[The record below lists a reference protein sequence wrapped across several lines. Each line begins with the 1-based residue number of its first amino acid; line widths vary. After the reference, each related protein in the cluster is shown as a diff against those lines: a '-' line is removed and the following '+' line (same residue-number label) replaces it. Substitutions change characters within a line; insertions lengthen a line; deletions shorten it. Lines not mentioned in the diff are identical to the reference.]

1 MIGYLYGH
9 KKYIQITSY
18 QILSR
23 YTETSTDGIWQR
35 KEKLGEKYEENIIFA
50 LFSAFMVIAI
60 AVGFYMHWNLT
71 AIAILL
77 GILFVGTICYLIGI
91 CQHLIMSIVV
101 SCKEKIH
108 KAYRKY
114 IRRIAVNC
122 GRKVNRWKLE
132 DTGENHISL
141 LSPID
146 DFKRHKEYIIRL
158 KNAIDQPNV
167 FNIALTGSYGAGKSS
182 ILKTFKAYYPEY
194 HYVNVSLASFVEV
207 NMSESDSTPKSNEDS
222 FEEQLEYSILQ
233 QLFYHVKATNIPESR
248 FGRIERTSRK
258 KRIFVVVCILLFVV
272 ANLCL
277 FCQEQVTKYFLI
289 PTEVLKSSF
298 LFGLSICV
306 FILGICVILFQ
317 LILFIKKISIKNL
330 TLDKATLEFE
340 EKKNV
345 SIMNRYLDE
354 ILYLFQEKKYNIVI
368 FEDIDRFENTHIFTK
383 LRELNLILNQ
393 SEEIGRRIIFL
404 YALKDDIFA
413 NAEERTKFFDYIVPV
428 IPFVNVSN
436 SGDLFRRKIANLHI
450 PEAEVRSSFITDISV
465 FVNDMRVLTNV
476 VNEFDLYRNLLDKKL
491 NKEKLLA
498 MILYKNLFPTDFSLL
513 HQNKGVVYQTFFSA
527 PKIRNE
533 IREDDSD
540 RLKEIDSEIQAISE
554 ETLRSIEEL
563 RAVIVG
569 KLLKLWPGDDWEIY
583 CDGGKKQISSLFSE
597 ENILHILDGNI
608 YFENKYYRYQTRHLN
623 ADEIKSSL
631 GESYKYRIRK
641 KIIQSVADDKIK
653 TLRDKRKVLM
663 DDIAAIDKYTLSVI
677 AKTERDIFEHVEIPK
692 GEEEKYKVLKYFLE
706 KGYIDEEYFFYIS
719 IFQEG
724 RLTPSDQEFLLSI
737 KFNTPKEFDYK
748 LQEIPSLIQNL
759 SAVDYDHKGILN
771 KDLLE
776 YCLLHEDEYEEECD
790 AILKQMIVHEQ
801 YIDLLYQFMQEGNCV
816 PTFIKRLAHIDKN
829 VWKSL
834 DMDKK
839 HTNKDKDRVIS
850 TLFKYADINDIR
862 AINTSYP
869 FNTYINDNNNYS
881 DLFEDIDQVRAR
893 ELLDLLNLNVQ
904 SLIDDSNAA
913 DTYSYIYENNM
924 YALTLDNIKV
934 IFKHNDLPVV
944 DLDSAIYTSI
954 EETELNELQDYV
966 LLELP
971 AFVENLMLASSN
983 IHESSDTIVSLMDE
997 DIQTSDIIKL
1007 IKHNDTLWD
1016 DCKGISDENI
1026 VRNLFWKNK
1035 IKMTIKNVKHYCS
1048 CIGTWK
1054 IDSSLVVF
1062 MNLNE
1067 EKTMEEFTKLVQS
1080 NDEHET
1086 ELLASVVKSDNIN
1099 DNIAFSIFNNHWLI
1113 DAWSKELSQLNETRV
1128 RYVVDEG
1135 IITVSPSIYQDI
1147 IKGNPKLSKYL
1158 LCKDPDK
1165 IISEW
1170 DEFAFS
1176 ITTVVEILSWVE
1188 YKKYHSFILDKIETE
1203 SVTPIIANALLAY
1216 FSKSDSEFN
1225 LSLYKEAMEKSDNP
1239 ALKILASTCCIAKR
1253 LIAMNELAGIFAK
1266 TKGIFEGLEKQGEV
1280 YSISKQVE
1288 GAQDFMEAL
1297 HQSKYIGQVK
1307 EKGDY
1312 LTGKVLKRKP
1322 K

>member
-1 MIGYLYGH
+1 M
-9 KKYIQITSY
+9 KK
-18 QILSR
+18 
-23 YTETSTDGIWQR
+23 
-35 KEKLGEKYEENIIFA
+35 NIIFA

-60 AVGFYMHWNLT
+60 AVGFYMQWNPT
-71 AIAILL
+71 VIVILL
-77 GILFVGTICYLIGI
+77 GMSFMGTICYLIGI
-91 CQHLIMSIVV
+91 CRHLIMSRVIF
-101 SCKEKIH
+101 CKEKID

-114 IRRIAVNC
+114 IRKIAVNC
-122 GRKVNRWKLE
+122 SRKVNRWKLE
-132 DTGENHISL
+132 DTAENHISL

-207 NMSESDSTPKSNEDS
+207 NMSESDSTPKSKEDS

-354 ILYLFQEKKYNIVI
+354 ILYLFQEKKYNVVI

-393 SEEIGRRIIFL
+393 SEEIGRRIVFL

-428 IPFVNVSN
+428 IPFVNASN
-436 SGDLFRRKIANLHI
+436 SGDLFRRKISDLHI
-450 PEAEVRSSFITDISV
+450 PEAEVSSSFITDISA

-491 NKEKLLA
+491 KKEKLLA
-498 MILYKNLFPTDFSLL
+498 MILYKNLYPTDFSLL

-677 AKTERDIFEHVEIPK
+677 AKTDRDIFEHVDIPK

-759 SAVDYDHKGILN
+759 SIVDYDHKGILN

-776 YCLLHEDEYEEECD
+776 YCLLHEDGYEDKCD
-790 AILKQMIVHEQ
+790 VILKQLVVHEQ

-816 PTFIKRLAHIDKN
+816 PTFIKRLVHIDN

-834 DMDKK
+834 DKDIN
-839 HTNKDKDRVIS
+839 HITKDKDKVIS
-850 TLFKYADINDIR
+850 AMFKYADINDIR
-862 AINTSYP
+862 TVNTSYP

-881 DLFEDIDQVRAR
+881 ELFENIDQARVRK
-893 ELLDLLNLNVQ
+893 LLDLLDLNVQ
-904 SLIDDSNAA
+904 LLKDDSNGT
-913 DTYSYIYENNM
+913 DTYSYLYENNM
-924 YALTLDNIKV
+924 YALTLDNVKV
-934 IFKHNDLPVV
+934 IFKHNELPV
-944 DLDSAIYTSI
+944 DNLDSAIYTSI
-954 EETELNELQDYV
+954 EAAELNELQGYV
-966 LLELP
+966 HQELP
-971 AFVENLMLASSN
+971 AFVDNLMLTSSN
-983 IHESSDTIVSLMDE
+983 THESSDTIVSLMDE
-997 DIQTSDIIKL
+997 DIKLDDIIKL

-1016 DCKGISDENI
+1016 DCKDITDKDVVST
-1026 VRNLFWKNK
+1026 LFVENK
-1035 IKMTIKNVKHYCS
+1035 IKMTFENVKHYCS
-1048 CIGTWK
+1048 CIGSWN
-1054 IDSSLVVF
+1054 IDGTLVAF
-1062 MNLNE
+1062 MNCNE
-1067 EKTMEEFTKLVQS
+1067 EKSMEEFSKLVES
-1080 NDEHET
+1080 NDEHEK
-1086 ELLASVVKSDNIN
+1086 ELLSSVVESDGIN
-1099 DNIAFSIFNNHWLI
+1099 DKIAFSIFNNRILI
-1113 DAWSKELSQLNETRV
+1113 DIWCKDLSQLNETRV
-1128 RYVVDEG
+1128 RYVVDKG
-1135 IITVSPSIYQDI
+1135 IISISPSSYQDI
-1147 IKGNPKLSKYL
+1147 ITEHPQMSKYL
-1158 LCKDPDK
+1158 LCKNPDN

-1176 ITTVVEILSWVE
+1176 ITTVVEMLSWIE
-1188 YKKYHSFILDKIETE
+1188 YKKYHNFILNKIEME
-1203 SVTPIIANALLAY
+1203 SITPAIANALLSY
-1216 FSKSDSEFN
+1216 FSKPDSEFN
-1225 LSLYKEAMEKSDNP
+1225 LSLYTEAMEKSSNP
-1239 ALKILASTCCIAKR
+1239 ALNVLASTCCIAKR
-1253 LIAMNELAGIFAK
+1253 IIAINELPNIFAK

-1288 GAQDFMEAL
+1288 GAQHFMDAL
-1297 HQSKYIGQVK
+1297 HQFKYIGQVK

>member
-1 MIGYLYGH
+1 M
-9 KKYIQITSY
+9 KA
-18 QILSR
+18 
-23 YTETSTDGIWQR
+23 
-35 KEKLGEKYEENIIFA
+35 NIIFT
-50 LFSAFMVIAI
+50 LLTAFMLIAI
-60 AVGFYMHWNLT
+60 AVGFYIKWDST
-71 AIAILL
+71 AIAILFGL
-77 GILFVGTICYLIGI
+77 SFVGIICNLISY
-91 CQHLIMSIVV
+91 CKKLILPFVRY
-101 SCKEKIH
+101 CKAKIN
-108 KAYRKY
+108 KSYRII
-114 IRRIAVNC
+114 IRRLAVNC
-122 GRKVNRWKLE
+122 SRKINRLKLE
-132 DTGENHISL
+132 ETDERQISL

-146 DFKRHKEYIIRL
+146 DFNRHKEYIIRL

-330 TLDKATLEFE
+330 TVDKATLEFE

-354 ILYLFQEKKYNIVI
+354 ILYLFQEKKYNVVI

-428 IPFVNVSN
+428 IPFVNASN

-450 PEAEVRSSFITDISV
+450 PEAEVRSSFITDISA

-498 MILYKNLFPTDFSLL
+498 MILYKNLYPTDFSLL
-513 HQNKGVVYQTFFSA
+513 HQNKGVVYETFMSV
-527 PKIRNE
+527 
-533 IREDDSD
+533 
-540 RLKEIDSEIQAISE
+540 
-554 ETLRSIEEL
+554 ETLRDEILEDDRTRINKFNSDIQNINEECL
-563 RAVIVG
+563 RNLNELYAVIIG
-569 KLLKLWPGDDWEIY
+569 KFITLYPDGGWYLY
-583 CDGGKKQISSLFSE
+583 CDNKRRGISEFYSD
-597 ENILHILDGNI
+597 ENILKILNGQVGFSENYYGPRFFSKEDIKKALGN
-608 YFENKYYRYQTRHLN
+608 
-623 ADEIKSSL
+623 
-631 GESYKYRIRK
+631 SYDYVKRK
-641 KIIQSVADDKIK
+641 ELIQSIADDKIK

-663 DDIAAIDKYTLSVI
+663 DDIAAIDKYTLSDI
-677 AKTERDIFEHVEIPK
+677 AKADRDIFEYVEIPK

-737 KFNTPKEFDYK
+737 KFNAPKEFDYK

-790 AILKQMIVHEQ
+790 AILKQMVVHEQ

-816 PTFIKRLAHIDKN
+816 PTFIKRLVHIDN

-834 DMDKK
+834 DKDIN
-839 HTNKDKDRVIS
+839 HITKDKDKVIS
-850 TLFKYADINDIR
+850 AMFKYADINDIR
-862 AINTSYP
+862 TVNTSYP

-913 DTYSYIYENNM
+913 NTYSYIYENNM
-924 YALTLDNIKV
+924 YALTLDNVKV
-934 IFKHNDLPVV
+934 IFKHNELPV
-944 DLDSAIYTSI
+944 DNLDSAIYTSI
-954 EETELNELQDYV
+954 EETELNELQGYV
-966 LLELP
+966 HQELP
-971 AFVENLMLASSN
+971 AFVDNLMLTSSN
-983 IHESSDTIVSLMDE
+983 THESSDTIVSLMDE
-997 DIQTSDIIKL
+997 DIKLDDIIKL

-1016 DCKGISDENI
+1016 DCKDITDKDVVST
-1026 VRNLFWKNK
+1026 LFAENK
-1035 IKMTIKNVKHYCS
+1035 IKMTFENVKHYCS
-1048 CIGTWK
+1048 CIGSWN
-1054 IDSSLVVF
+1054 IDETLVAF
-1062 MNLNE
+1062 MNCNE
-1067 EKTMEEFTKLVQS
+1067 EKSMEEFSKLVES
-1080 NDEHET
+1080 NDEHEK
-1086 ELLASVVKSDNIN
+1086 ELLSSVVESDGIN
-1099 DNIAFSIFNNHWLI
+1099 DKIAFSIFNNRILI
-1113 DAWSKELSQLNETRV
+1113 DIWCKDLSQLNVKRI

-1135 IITVSPSIYQDI
+1135 IISISPSNYQDI
-1147 IKGNPKLSKYL
+1147 ITEHPLLSKYL
-1158 LCKDPDK
+1158 LCKNPDN

-1176 ITTVVEILSWVE
+1176 ITDVVEMLSWIE
-1188 YKKYHSFILDKIETE
+1188 YKKYHNFILNKIELE
-1203 SVTPIIANALLAY
+1203 SITPTIANALLSY
-1216 FSKSDSEFN
+1216 FCKSYSEFN
-1225 LSLYKEAMEKSDNP
+1225 LSLYTEAMEKSSNP
-1239 ALKILASTCCIAKR
+1239 ALKVLASTCCIAKR
-1253 LIAMNELAGIFAK
+1253 IIAVNELPNIFAK

-1280 YSISKQVE
+1280 YSISKQVK
-1288 GAQDFMEAL
+1288 GAQNFMNVL
-1297 HQSKYIGQVK
+1297 HQFRYIGQVK

-1312 LTGKVLKRKP
+1312 LTGKVLKRKQ

>member
-1 MIGYLYGH
+1 M
-9 KKYIQITSY
+9 KS
-18 QILSR
+18 
-23 YTETSTDGIWQR
+23 
-35 KEKLGEKYEENIIFA
+35 NIIFA
-50 LFSAFMVIAI
+50 LFTAFVVIAI
-60 AVGFYMHWNLT
+60 AIGFYMQWNPT
-71 AIAILL
+71 VIVILL
-77 GILFVGTICYLIGI
+77 GMSFMGTICYLIGI
-91 CQHLIMSIVV
+91 CRHLIMLRVIF
-101 SCKEKIH
+101 CKEKID

-114 IRRIAVNC
+114 IRKIAVNC
-122 GRKVNRWKLE
+122 SRKVNRWKLE

-298 LFGLSICV
+298 LFGSSICI

-354 ILYLFQEKKYNIVI
+354 ILYLFQEKKYNVVI

-393 SEEIGRRIIFL
+393 SEEIGRRIVFL

-428 IPFVNVSN
+428 IPFVNASN
-436 SGDLFRRKIANLHI
+436 SGDLFRRKITDLHI
-450 PEAEVRSSFITDISV
+450 PEAEVSSSFITDISV

-491 NKEKLLA
+491 KNGKLLA
-498 MILYKNLFPTDFSLL
+498 MILYKNLYPTDFSWL
-513 HQNKGVVYQTFFSA
+513 HQNKGVVYETFMSS
-527 PKIRNE
+527 PKIRSE

-540 RLKEIDSEIQAISE
+540 RLKEIDSEIQGISE

-569 KLLKLWPGDDWEIY
+569 KLLKLWPGPGWDIY
-583 CDGGKKQISSLFSE
+583 CDGRNIDINSLYSE
-597 ENILHILDGNI
+597 DNIQHILKGNI
-608 YFENKYYRYQTRHLN
+608 FFRNSIYSNSVKHLN
-623 ADEIKSSL
+623 TDEIKSTL
-631 GESYKYRIRK
+631 GESYKYSVRK
-641 KIIQSVADDKIK
+641 KNIQSVANNKIEY
-653 TLRDKRKVLM
+653 LRDERRAFM
-663 DDIAAIDKYTLSVI
+663 DEIAAIDKYTLTDI
-677 AKTERDIFEHVEIPK
+677 AKSDRDIFEHVDIPK
-692 GEEEKYKVLKYFLE
+692 GEEEKYKVLKYLLE

-759 SAVDYDHKGILN
+759 SVVDYDHKGILN
-771 KDLLE
+771 KDLLKF
-776 YCLLHEDEYEEECD
+776 CLLHEDEYEDECD
-790 AILKQMIVHEQ
+790 AILKQMVVHEQ
-801 YIDLLYQFMQEGNCV
+801 YIDLLYQFMQEGDCV
-816 PTFIKRLAHIDKN
+816 PTFIKRLVHIDKN

-881 DLFEDIDQVRAR
+881 DLFEDIAQVRAR

-944 DLDSAIYTSI
+944 NLDSAIYTSI
-954 EETELNELQDYV
+954 EETELNELQGYV
-966 LLELP
+966 HQELP
-971 AFVENLMLASSN
+971 AFVDNLMLTSSN
-983 IHESSDTIVSLMDE
+983 THESSDTIVSLMDE
-997 DIQTSDIIKL
+997 DIKVDDIIKL
-1007 IKHNDTLWD
+1007 IKHNNTLWD
-1016 DCKGISDENI
+1016 DCKDITDKDVVST
-1026 VRNLFWKNK
+1026 LFAENK
-1035 IKMTIKNVKHYCS
+1035 IKMTFENVKHYCS
-1048 CIGTWK
+1048 CIGSWN
-1054 IDSSLVVF
+1054 IDGTLVAF
-1062 MNLNE
+1062 MNCNE
-1067 EKTMEEFTKLVQS
+1067 EKSMEEFTKLVES
-1080 NDEHET
+1080 NDEHEK
-1086 ELLASVVKSDNIN
+1086 ELLSSVVESDGIN
-1099 DNIAFSIFNNHWLI
+1099 DKIAFSIFNNRILI
-1113 DAWSKELSQLNETRV
+1113 DIWCKDLSQLNVKRI

-1135 IITVSPSIYQDI
+1135 IISISPSTYQDI
-1147 IKGNPKLSKYL
+1147 IAEHPLLSKYL
-1158 LCKDPDK
+1158 LCKNPDS

-1176 ITTVVEILSWVE
+1176 ITDVVEMLSWIE
-1188 YKKYHSFILDKIETE
+1188 YKKYHNFILNKIELE
-1203 SVTPIIANALLAY
+1203 SITPTIANALLSY
-1216 FSKSDSEFN
+1216 FCKSYSEFN
-1225 LSLYKEAMEKSDNP
+1225 LSLYTEAMEKSSNP
-1239 ALKILASTCCIAKR
+1239 VLKVLASTCCIAKR

>member
-1 MIGYLYGH
+1 M
-9 KKYIQITSY
+9 KK
-18 QILSR
+18 
-23 YTETSTDGIWQR
+23 
-35 KEKLGEKYEENIIFA
+35 NIIFA

-60 AVGFYMHWNLT
+60 AVGFYMQWNPT
-71 AIAILL
+71 VIVILL
-77 GILFVGTICYLIGI
+77 GMLFVGTICYLIGI
-91 CQHLIMSIVV
+91 CRHLIMPSVN
-101 SCKEKIH
+101 SWKEKIH

-132 DTGENHISL
+132 DTGEKHISL

-207 NMSESDSTPKSNEDS
+207 NLSDSDTTVKSKQDS

-248 FGRIERTSRK
+248 FGRIERTSSR
-258 KRIFVVVCILLFVV
+258 KRILMTVSILVFVV
-272 ANLCL
+272 ANLFL
-277 FCQEQVTKYFLI
+277 FCQEQLAKFFLI

-354 ILYLFQEKKYNIVI
+354 ILYLFQEKKYNVVI

-450 PEAEVRSSFITDISV
+450 PEAEVRSSFITDISA

-498 MILYKNLFPTDFSLL
+498 MILYKNLYPTDFSLL
-513 HQNKGVVYQTFFSA
+513 HQNKGVVYETFMSA
-527 PKIRNE
+527 KTLRDE
-533 IREDDSD
+533 IQKDDWA
-540 RLKEIDSEIQAISE
+540 RLEEIDLEIQAINE
-554 ETLRSIEEL
+554 ECVKSIEEL
-563 RAVIVG
+563 RAVIIG
-569 KLLKLWPGDDWEIY
+569 KLMKLWPGEDWNIY
-583 CDGGKKQISSLFSE
+583 CNRSRKSITDLYSE
-597 ENILHILDGNI
+597 ENIQLILKGNVS
-608 YFENKYYRYQTRHLN
+608 FESRHNYRPRNLTL
-623 ADEIKSSL
+623 DEIKTTL
-631 GESYKYRIRK
+631 GESYYYTKRK
-641 KIIQSVADDKIK
+641 EQIQSAANNKIEY
-653 TLRDKRKVLM
+653 LRDERRAFM
-663 DDIAAIDKYTLSVI
+663 DEIAVTNKYTLLDI
-677 AKTERDIFEHVEIPK
+677 AKSDRNIFEYVGTIK
-692 GEEEKYKVLKYFLE
+692 GHEEKYKVLKYLLE

-737 KFNTPKEFDYK
+737 KFNAPKEFDYK

-790 AILKQMIVHEQ
+790 AILKQMVVHEQ

-816 PTFIKRLAHIDKN
+816 PTFIKRLVHIDN

-834 DMDKK
+834 DKDIN
-839 HTNKDKDRVIS
+839 HIAKDKNKVIS
-850 TLFKYADINDIR
+850 MMFKYADINDIR
-862 AINTSYP
+862 TVNTSYP

-881 DLFEDIDQVRAR
+881 ELFENIDQTRVRK
-893 ELLDLLNLNVQ
+893 LLDLLDLNVQ
-904 SLIDDSNAA
+904 LLKDDSKGT

-924 YALTLDNIKV
+924 YALTLDNVKV
-934 IFKHNDLPVV
+934 IFKHNELPV
-944 DLDSAIYTSI
+944 DNLDSAIYTSI

-966 LLELP
+966 HQELP
-971 AFVENLMLASSN
+971 AIVENLMLASSN
-983 IHESSDTIVSLMDE
+983 THESSDTIVSLMEE

-1016 DCKGISDENI
+1016 DCKNI
-1026 VRNLFWKNK
+1026 TDQNVVSTLFVENK
-1035 IKMTIKNVKHYCS
+1035 IKMTFENVKYYCS
-1048 CIGTWK
+1048 CIGSWN
-1054 IDSSLVVF
+1054 IDNILTAF
-1062 MNLNE
+1062 MNRNE
-1067 EKTMEEFTKLVQS
+1067 EKSMEEFTKLVES
-1080 NDEHET
+1080 NDAHEI
-1086 ELLASVVKSDNIN
+1086 ELLLSVVQADDIK
-1099 DNIAFSIFNNHWLI
+1099 DNIAYSVFNNHCLI
-1113 DAWSKELSQLNETRV
+1113 DVWSKNLSQLNEKRV
-1128 RYVVDEG
+1128 RYVADEG
-1135 IITVSPSIYQDI
+1135 IISISPSNYQDI
-1147 IKGNPKLSKYL
+1147 ITEHPLLSKYL
-1158 LCKDPDK
+1158 LCKNPDN

-1176 ITTVVEILSWVE
+1176 ITDVVEMLSWIE
-1188 YKKYHSFILDKIETE
+1188 YKKYHNFILNKIELE
-1203 SVTPIIANALLAY
+1203 SITPDIADALLSY
-1216 FSKSDSEFN
+1216 FVNSDSEFN
-1225 LSLYKEAMEKSDNP
+1225 LPLYAEAMEKSDNL
-1239 ALKILASTCCIAKR
+1239 ALKVFANTCCIEKR
-1253 LIAMNELAGIFAK
+1253 TIAMNELAGIFAK
-1266 TKGIFEGLEKQGEV
+1266 TKGIFEGLETQGEV

-1288 GAQDFMEAL
+1288 GAQDFMNAL
-1297 HQSKYIGQVK
+1297 HQFRYIGQVK

>member
-1 MIGYLYGH
+1 
-9 KKYIQITSY
+9 
-18 QILSR
+18 
-23 YTETSTDGIWQR
+23 
-35 KEKLGEKYEENIIFA
+35 
-50 LFSAFMVIAI
+50 MVIAI
-60 AVGFYMHWNLT
+60 AVGFYMQWNPT
-71 AIAILL
+71 VIVILL
-77 GILFVGTICYLIGI
+77 GMSFMGTICYLIGI
-91 CQHLIMSIVV
+91 CRHLIMLRVIF
-101 SCKEKIH
+101 CKEKID

-114 IRRIAVNC
+114 IRKIAVNC
-122 GRKVNRWKLE
+122 SRKVNRWKLE

-298 LFGLSICV
+298 LFGSSICI

-354 ILYLFQEKKYNIVI
+354 ILYLFQEKKYNVVI

-393 SEEIGRRIIFL
+393 SEEIGRRIVFL

-428 IPFVNVSN
+428 IPFVNASN
-436 SGDLFRRKIANLHI
+436 SGDLFRRKITDLHI
-450 PEAEVRSSFITDISV
+450 PEAEVSSSFITDISV

-491 NKEKLLA
+491 KKGKLLA
-498 MILYKNLFPTDFSLL
+498 MILYKNLYPTDFSWL
-513 HQNKGVVYQTFFSA
+513 HQNKGMVYETFMSS
-527 PKIRNE
+527 PKIRSE

-540 RLKEIDSEIQAISE
+540 RLKEIDSEIQGISE

-569 KLLKLWPGDDWEIY
+569 KLLKLWPGPGWDIY
-583 CDGGKKQISSLFSE
+583 CDGRNIDINSLYSE
-597 ENILHILDGNI
+597 DNIQHILKGNI
-608 YFENKYYRYQTRHLN
+608 FFRNSIYSNSVKHLN
-623 ADEIKSSL
+623 TDEIKATL
-631 GESYKYRIRK
+631 GESYKYSVRK
-641 KIIQSVADDKIK
+641 KYIQSVANNKIEN
-653 TLRDKRKVLM
+653 LRDERRAFM
-663 DDIAAIDKYTLSVI
+663 DEMAAIDKYTLTDI
-677 AKTERDIFEHVEIPK
+677 AKSDRDIFEHVDIPK
-692 GEEEKYKVLKYFLE
+692 GQEEKYKVLKYFLE

-759 SAVDYDHKGILN
+759 SVVDYDHKGILN
-771 KDLLE
+771 KDLLKF
-776 YCLLHEDEYEEECD
+776 CLLHEDEYEDECD
-790 AILKQMIVHEQ
+790 AILKQMVVHEQ

-816 PTFIKRLAHIDKN
+816 PTFIKRLVHIDKN

-834 DMDKK
+834 NMDMN

-850 TLFKYADINDIR
+850 TMFKYADINDIR
-862 AINTSYP
+862 SVNTSYP
-869 FNTYINDNNNYS
+869 FNTYVNDNYNYP
-881 DLFEDIDQVRAR
+881 DLFEDIDQKKVR
-893 ELLDLLNLNVQ
+893 ELLDLLDLNVQ
-904 SLIDDSNAA
+904 SLKDDSNGT

-924 YALTLDNIKV
+924 YALTLDNVKV
-934 IFKHNDLPVV
+934 IFKHNELPV
-944 DLDSAIYTSI
+944 DNLDSAIYTSI
-954 EETELNELQDYV
+954 EAAELNELQGYV
-966 LLELP
+966 HQELP
-971 AFVENLMLASSN
+971 AFVDNLMLTSSN
-983 IHESSDTIVSLMDE
+983 THESSDTIVSLMDE
-997 DIQTSDIIKL
+997 DIKVDDIIKL
-1007 IKHNDTLWD
+1007 IKHNNTLWD
-1016 DCKGISDENI
+1016 DCKDITDKDVVST
-1026 VRNLFWKNK
+1026 LFAENK
-1035 IKMTIKNVKHYCS
+1035 IKMTFENVKHYCS
-1048 CIGTWK
+1048 CIGSWN
-1054 IDSSLVVF
+1054 IDGTLVAF
-1062 MNLNE
+1062 MNCNE
-1067 EKTMEEFTKLVQS
+1067 ENSIEEFTKLMES
-1080 NDEHET
+1080 NDEHEK
-1086 ELLASVVKSDNIN
+1086 ELLSSVVESDGIN
-1099 DNIAFSIFNNHWLI
+1099 DKIAFSIFNNRILI
-1113 DAWSKELSQLNETRV
+1113 DVWCKDLSQINVKRI

-1135 IITVSPSIYQDI
+1135 IISISPSTYQDI
-1147 IKGNPKLSKYL
+1147 ITEHPRLSKYL
-1158 LCKDPDK
+1158 LCKNPDN

-1176 ITTVVEILSWVE
+1176 ITDVVEMLSWIE
-1188 YKKYHSFILDKIETE
+1188 YKKYHNFILNKIELE
-1203 SVTPIIANALLAY
+1203 SITPTIANALLSY
-1216 FSKSDSEFN
+1216 FCKSYSEFN
-1225 LSLYKEAMEKSDNP
+1225 LSLYTEAMEKSSNP
-1239 ALKILASTCCIAKR
+1239 VLKVLASTCCIAKR

-1266 TKGIFEGLEKQGEV
+1266 TKGIFEGLDKQGEV
-1280 YSISKQVE
+1280 YSISKQVK
-1288 GAQDFMEAL
+1288 GAQNFMNVL
-1297 HQSKYIGQVK
+1297 HQFRYIGQVK
-1307 EKGDY
+1307 KKGDY

>member
-1 MIGYLYGH
+1 M
-9 KKYIQITSY
+9 KS
-18 QILSR
+18 
-23 YTETSTDGIWQR
+23 
-35 KEKLGEKYEENIIFA
+35 NIIFA
-50 LFSAFMVIAI
+50 LFTAFMLIAI
-60 AVGFYMHWNLT
+60 AVVFYMQWNPT
-71 AIAILL
+71 VVAILL
-77 GILFVGTICYLIGI
+77 GVFFVGTICYLIGI
-91 CQHLIMSIVV
+91 CRHLIMSSVN
-101 SCKEKIH
+101 SWKEKSH

-122 GRKVNRWKLE
+122 GRKINRWKLE
-132 DTGENHISL
+132 ETDERQISL

-146 DFKRHKEYIIRL
+146 DFNRHKEYLIRL
-158 KNAIDQPNV
+158 KNAIVQPNV

-207 NMSESDSTPKSNEDS
+207 NMSESDSTPKSKEDS

-248 FGRIERTSRK
+248 FGRIERISKK
-258 KRIFVVVCILLFVV
+258 KRILMALGILLFVV
-272 ANLCL
+272 ANLFL

-289 PTEVLKSSF
+289 PPEVLKYSF
-298 LFGLSICV
+298 LFGISISV
-306 FILGICVILFQ
+306 FVFGICVILFQ

-354 ILYLFQEKKYNIVI
+354 ILYLFQEKYNVVI

-393 SEEIGRRIIFL
+393 SEEIGRRIVFL

-450 PEAEVRSSFITDISV
+450 PEAEVSSSFITDISA

-498 MILYKNLFPTDFSLL
+498 MILYKNLYPTDFSLL
-513 HQNKGVVYQTFFSA
+513 HQNKGVVYETFMSA
-527 PKIRNE
+527 GILKDEIKI
-533 IREDDSD
+533 DDWK
-540 RLKEIDSEIQAISE
+540 RLEEIDLEIQAISE

-569 KLLKLWPGDDWEIY
+569 KFLKLWPGLGWEIY
-583 CDGGKKQISSLFSE
+583 CDDNKTDISSLFSE
-597 ENILHILDGNI
+597 ENIQHILTGKI
-608 YFENKYYRYQTRHLN
+608 YFRDSRYRSSFIQPKV
-623 ADEIKSSL
+623 DEIKSSL
-631 GESYKYRIRK
+631 GESYNYSKRK
-641 KIIQSVADDKIK
+641 ELIQSIADDKIEY
-653 TLRDKRKVLM
+653 LREERKVFV
-663 DDIAAIDKYTLSVI
+663 DDISAMEKYTLVDI
-677 AKTERDIFEHVEIPK
+677 AKLGRNIFEHVNITK
-692 GEEEKYKVLKYFLE
+692 GQEKKYEVLKYLLE
-706 KGYIDEEYFFYIS
+706 KGYIDEKYFFYIS

-759 SAVDYDHKGILN
+759 SIVDYDHKGILN

-776 YCLLHEDEYEEECD
+776 FCLLHEDEYEYEIKCD
-790 AILKQMIVHEQ
+790 AILKQMVVHEQ
-801 YIDLLYQFMQEGNCV
+801 YIDLLYKFMQEGDCV
-816 PTFIKRLAHIDKN
+816 PTFIKRLVHIDKN

-834 DMDKK
+834 DMDMK
-839 HTNKDKDRVIS
+839 HTNKDKDMVIS
-850 TLFKYADINDIR
+850 TMFKYADINDIR
-862 AINTSYP
+862 TVNTSYQ

-881 DLFEDIDQVRAR
+881 DLFEDIDQAKVRK
-893 ELLDLLNLNVQ
+893 LLDLLDLNVQ
-904 SLIDDSNAA
+904 SLEDDSNGT

-934 IFKHNDLPVV
+934 IFKHNELPV
-944 DLDSAIYTSI
+944 DNLDSAIYTSI
-954 EETELNELQDYV
+954 EETELNELQGYV
-966 LLELP
+966 HQELP
-971 AFVENLMLASSN
+971 TFVENLMFAPSN
-983 IHESSDTIVSLMDE
+983 TNESSDSIVSLMDE
-997 DIQTSDIIKL
+997 DFQASDIIKL
-1007 IKHNDTLWD
+1007 INHNITLWD
-1016 DCKGISDENI
+1016 DCKSIMDESI
-1026 VRNLFWKNK
+1026 VSTLFVKNK
-1035 IKMTIKNVKHYCS
+1035 IKMTFENVKHYCS
-1048 CIGTWK
+1048 CIGSWN
-1054 IDSSLVVF
+1054 IDDTLVAF
-1062 MNLNE
+1062 MNRNE
-1067 EKTMEEFTKLVQS
+1067 EKSMEEFTKLMGN
-1080 NDEHET
+1080 NDEHEI
-1086 ELLASVVKSDNIN
+1086 ELLASVVQSDDIN
-1099 DNIAFSIFNNHWLI
+1099 DNIAFSVFNNHCLMDIWCN
-1113 DAWSKELSQLNETRV
+1113 DLSQLNETRV
-1128 RYVVDEG
+1128 KYVVDEG
-1135 IITVSPSIYQDI
+1135 IIRISPSTYQDI
-1147 IKGNPKLSKYL
+1147 ITEHPLLSKYL
-1158 LCKDPDK
+1158 LCKNPDN

-1176 ITTVVEILSWVE
+1176 ITAVVEMLSWIE
-1188 YKKYHSFILDKIETE
+1188 YKKYHNFILNNIELE
-1203 SVTPIIANALLAY
+1203 SITPTIANALLSY

-1225 LSLYKEAMEKSDNP
+1225 LSLYTEAMEKSSNP
-1239 ALKILASTCCIAKR
+1239 ALKVLASTCCIAKR
-1253 LIAMNELAGIFAK
+1253 IIAINELPNIFAK
-1266 TKGIFEGLEKQGEV
+1266 TKGIFEGLEKQGEF

-1288 GAQDFMEAL
+1288 GAQHFMDAL
-1297 HQSKYIGQVK
+1297 HQFKYIGQVK

>member
-1 MIGYLYGH
+1 M
-9 KKYIQITSY
+9 KK
-18 QILSR
+18 
-23 YTETSTDGIWQR
+23 
-35 KEKLGEKYEENIIFA
+35 NIIFA

-60 AVGFYMHWNLT
+60 AVGFYMQWNPT
-71 AIAILL
+71 VIVILL
-77 GILFVGTICYLIGI
+77 GMSFMGTICYLIGI
-91 CQHLIMSIVV
+91 CRHLIMSRVIF
-101 SCKEKIH
+101 CKEKID

-114 IRRIAVNC
+114 IRKIAVNC
-122 GRKVNRWKLE
+122 SRKVNRWKLE
-132 DTGENHISL
+132 DMGENHISL

-354 ILYLFQEKKYNIVI
+354 ILYLFQEKKYNVVI

-450 PEAEVRSSFITDISV
+450 PEAEVRSSFITDISA

-498 MILYKNLFPTDFSLL
+498 MILYKNLYPTDFSLL
-513 HQNKGVVYQTFFSA
+513 HQNKGVVYETFISTGLL
-527 PKIRNE
+527 KDE
-533 IREDDSD
+533 IKKDDWK
-540 RLKEIDSEIQAISE
+540 RLEEIDLEIQAISE
-554 ETLRSIEEL
+554 ESLRSIEEL

-663 DDIAAIDKYTLSVI
+663 DDIAAIDKYTLSDI
-677 AKTERDIFEHVEIPK
+677 AKSDKDIFEHVNIPK

-759 SAVDYDHKGILN
+759 SVVDYDHKGILN
-771 KDLLE
+771 KDLLKF
-776 YCLLHEDEYEEECD
+776 CLLHEDEYEDECD
-790 AILKQMIVHEQ
+790 AILKQMVVHEQ

-816 PTFIKRLAHIDKN
+816 PTFIKRLVRIDKN

-834 DMDKK
+834 NMDKK

-954 EETELNELQDYV
+954 EETELNELQGYV
-966 LLELP
+966 HQELP
-971 AFVENLMLASSN
+971 AFVDNLMLTSSN
-983 IHESSDTIVSLMDE
+983 THESSDTIVSLMDE
-997 DIQTSDIIKL
+997 DIKVDDIIKL
-1007 IKHNDTLWD
+1007 IKHNNTLWD
-1016 DCKGISDENI
+1016 DCKDITDKDVVST
-1026 VRNLFWKNK
+1026 LFAENK
-1035 IKMTIKNVKHYCS
+1035 IKMTFENVKHYCS
-1048 CIGTWK
+1048 CIGSWK
-1054 IDSSLVVF
+1054 IDSLLVVF

-1099 DNIAFSIFNNHWLI
+1099 DNIAFSIFDNHWLI

>member
-1 MIGYLYGH
+1 M
-9 KKYIQITSY
+9 
-18 QILSR
+18 R
-23 YTETSTDGIWQR
+23 
-35 KEKLGEKYEENIIFA
+35 GEK
-50 LFSAFMVIAI
+50 
-60 AVGFYMHWNLT
+60 
-71 AIAILL
+71 
-77 GILFVGTICYLIGI
+77 
-91 CQHLIMSIVV
+91 
-101 SCKEKIH
+101 
-108 KAYRKY
+108 
-114 IRRIAVNC
+114 
-122 GRKVNRWKLE
+122 
-132 DTGENHISL
+132 HISL

-207 NMSESDSTPKSNEDS
+207 NLSDGDNTVKGKEDG

-248 FGRIERTSRK
+248 FGRIERTSSK
-258 KRIFVVVCILLFVV
+258 KRILNSVSILLFVV

-277 FCQEQVTKYFLI
+277 FCQEQLIKYFLI

-298 LFGLSICV
+298 LFGISICV
-306 FILGICVILFQ
+306 FIIGIWVVLFQ

-354 ILYLFQEKKYNIVI
+354 ILYLFQGNKYNVVI

-393 SEEIGRRIIFL
+393 SEEIGRRIVFL

-428 IPFVNVSN
+428 IPFVNASN

-450 PEAEVRSSFITDISV
+450 PKSEVRSSFITDISA

-491 NKEKLLA
+491 KKEKLLA
-498 MILYKNLFPTDFSLL
+498 MILYKNLYPTDFSLL
-513 HQNKGVVYQTFFSA
+513 HQNKGVVYETFMSS
-527 PKIRNE
+527 PKIKSE

-540 RLKEIDSEIQAISE
+540 RLKEIDSEIQTISE

-583 CDGGKKQISSLFSE
+583 CDGDKKQISSLFSE

-608 YFENKYYRYQTRHLN
+608 YFENKYYRHQTRHLN

-631 GESYKYRIRK
+631 GESYKYSIRK
-641 KIIQSVADDKIK
+641 KIIQSVANNKIEY
-653 TLRDKRKVLM
+653 LRDERRAFM
-663 DDIAAIDKYTLSVI
+663 DEIAAIDKYTLSDI
-677 AKTERDIFEHVEIPK
+677 AKTDRDIFEHVEIPK

-737 KFNTPKEFDYK
+737 KFNAPKEFDYK

-776 YCLLHEDEYEEECD
+776 YCLLHDDEYEDECD
-790 AILKQMIVHEQ
+790 AILKQMVVHEQ

-816 PTFIKRLAHIDKN
+816 PTFIKRLVHIDN

-834 DMDKK
+834 DKDIN
-839 HTNKDKDRVIS
+839 HITKDKDKVIS
-850 TLFKYADINDIR
+850 AMFKYADINDIR
-862 AINTSYP
+862 TVNTSYP

-881 DLFEDIDQVRAR
+881 DLFEDIDQVRER

-924 YALTLDNIKV
+924 YALTLDNVKV
-934 IFKHNDLPVV
+934 IFKHNELPV
-944 DLDSAIYTSI
+944 DNLDSAIYTSI

-966 LLELP
+966 HQELP
-971 AFVENLMLASSN
+971 TFVDTLMFAPSN
-983 IHESSDTIVSLMDE
+983 THESSDTIVSLMDE
-997 DIQTSDIIKL
+997 DIKLDDIIKL

-1016 DCKGISDENI
+1016 DCKDITDKDVVST
-1026 VRNLFWKNK
+1026 LFAENK
-1035 IKMTIKNVKHYCS
+1035 IKMTFENVKHYCS
-1048 CIGTWK
+1048 CIDSWN
-1054 IDSSLVVF
+1054 IDDTLVAF
-1062 MNLNE
+1062 MNRNE
-1067 EKTMEEFTKLVQS
+1067 ENSIEEFTKLVGN
-1080 NDEHET
+1080 NDEHEI
-1086 ELLASVVKSDNIN
+1086 ELFASVVQSNDIN
-1099 DNIAFSIFNNHWLI
+1099 DNIAFSVFNNNCLI
-1113 DAWSKELSQLNETRV
+1113 DVWSKNLSQLNEKRV

-1135 IITVSPSIYQDI
+1135 IISISPSNYQDI
-1147 IKGNPKLSKYL
+1147 ITEHPLLSKYL
-1158 LCKDPDK
+1158 LCKNPDN

-1176 ITTVVEILSWVE
+1176 ITDVVEMLSWIE
-1188 YKKYHSFILDKIETE
+1188 YKKYHNFILNKIELE
-1203 SVTPIIANALLAY
+1203 SIMPTIANALLSY

-1225 LSLYKEAMEKSDNP
+1225 LSLYTEAMEKSSNP
-1239 ALKILASTCCIAKR
+1239 ALKVLASTCCIAKR
-1253 LIAMNELAGIFAK
+1253 IIAINELPNIFAK

>member
-1 MIGYLYGH
+1 M
-9 KKYIQITSY
+9 KS
-18 QILSR
+18 
-23 YTETSTDGIWQR
+23 
-35 KEKLGEKYEENIIFA
+35 NIIFA
-50 LFSAFMVIAI
+50 LFTAFVVIAI
-60 AVGFYMHWNLT
+60 AIGFYMQWNPIV
-71 AIAILL
+71 IAILM
-77 GILFVGTICYLIGI
+77 GMLFVGTICYLIGI
-91 CQHLIMSIVV
+91 CRHLIMPSVN
-101 SCKEKIH
+101 SWKEKIH

-122 GRKVNRWKLE
+122 GRKVIRWKLE
-132 DTGENHISL
+132 DAGEKHISL

-207 NMSESDSTPKSNEDS
+207 NMSESDSTPKSKEDS

-248 FGRIERTSRK
+248 FGRIERTSSK
-258 KRIFVVVCILLFVV
+258 KRILNSVSILLFVV

-298 LFGLSICV
+298 LFGISICV
-306 FILGICVILFQ
+306 FIIGIWVVLFQ

-354 ILYLFQEKKYNIVI
+354 ILYLFQGNKYNVVI

-393 SEEIGRRIIFL
+393 SEEIGRRIVFL

-428 IPFVNVSN
+428 IPFVNASN
-436 SGDLFRRKIANLHI
+436 SGDLFRRKITGLRI
-450 PEAEVRSSFITDISV
+450 PEVEVSSSFITDISA

-491 NKEKLLA
+491 KKEKLLA
-498 MILYKNLFPTDFSLL
+498 MILYKNLYPTDFSLL
-513 HQNKGVVYQTFFSA
+513 HQNKGVVYETFMSA
-527 PKIRNE
+527 
-533 IREDDSD
+533 
-540 RLKEIDSEIQAISE
+540 
-554 ETLRSIEEL
+554 ETLRDDILEDDRTQIDKVDSNLQAINEECL
-563 RAVIVG
+563 RNLNELYAVIIG
-569 KLLKLWPGDDWEIY
+569 KFITLYPDGGWYLY
-583 CDGGKKQISSLFSE
+583 CDNKRRGISEFYSD
-597 ENILHILDGNI
+597 ENILKILNGQVGFSED
-608 YFENKYYRYQTRHLN
+608 YSRPRFFSKE
-623 ADEIKSSL
+623 EIKNVL
-631 GESYKYRIRK
+631 GNSFDYEKRK
-641 KIIQSVADDKIK
+641 KRIQSITDDKIK
-653 TLRDKRKVLM
+653 TLRDKRKALM
-663 DDIAAIDKYTLSVI
+663 DDIAAIEKHTLSDI
-677 AKTERDIFEHVEIPK
+677 AKSDRDIFEHVGTIK
-692 GEEEKYKVLKYFLE
+692 GQEEKYKVLKYLLE

-737 KFNTPKEFDYK
+737 KFNAPKEFDYK
-748 LQEIPSLIQNL
+748 LQEIPSIIQNL

-790 AILKQMIVHEQ
+790 AILKQMVVHEQ

-816 PTFIKRLAHIDKN
+816 PTFIKRLVHIDN

-834 DMDKK
+834 DKDIN
-839 HTNKDKDRVIS
+839 HITKDKDKVIS
-850 TLFKYADINDIR
+850 AMFKYADINDIR
-862 AINTSYP
+862 TVNTSYP

-904 SLIDDSNAA
+904 SLIDDGNAA

-924 YALTLDNIKV
+924 YALTLDNVKV
-934 IFKHNDLPVV
+934 IFKHNELPV
-944 DLDSAIYTSI
+944 DNLNSAIYTSI
-954 EETELNELQDYV
+954 EETELKELQDYV
-966 LLELP
+966 HQELP
-971 AFVENLMLASSN
+971 AIVENLMLASSN
-983 IHESSDTIVSLMDE
+983 THESSDTIVSLMEE

-1016 DCKGISDENI
+1016 DCKNI
-1026 VRNLFWKNK
+1026 TDQNVVSTLFVENK
-1035 IKMTIKNVKHYCS
+1035 IKMTFENVKHYCS
-1048 CIGTWK
+1048 CIGSWN
-1054 IDSSLVVF
+1054 IDNILTAF
-1062 MNLNE
+1062 MNRNE
-1067 EKTMEEFTKLVQS
+1067 EKSMEEFTKLVES
-1080 NDEHET
+1080 NDAHEI
-1086 ELLASVVKSDNIN
+1086 ELLLSVVQADDIK
-1099 DNIAFSIFNNHWLI
+1099 DNIAYSVFNNHCLI
-1113 DAWSKELSQLNETRV
+1113 DVWSKNLSQLTEKRV

-1135 IITVSPSIYQDI
+1135 IISISPSNYQDI
-1147 IKGNPKLSKYL
+1147 ITEHPLLSKYL
-1158 LCKDPDK
+1158 LCKNPDN

-1176 ITTVVEILSWVE
+1176 ITDVVEMLSWIE
-1188 YKKYHSFILDKIETE
+1188 YKKYHNFILNKIELE
-1203 SVTPIIANALLAY
+1203 SITPTIANALLSY
-1216 FSKSDSEFN
+1216 FSKPDSEFN
-1225 LSLYKEAMEKSDNP
+1225 LSLYTEAMEKSSNP
-1239 ALKILASTCCIAKR
+1239 ALKVLAITCCIAKR
-1253 LIAMNELAGIFAK
+1253 IIAVNELPNIFAK
-1266 TKGIFEGLEKQGEV
+1266 AKGIFEGLEKQGEV

-1288 GAQDFMEAL
+1288 GAQHFMDAL
-1297 HQSKYIGQVK
+1297 HQFKYIGQVK

>member
-1 MIGYLYGH
+1 M
-9 KKYIQITSY
+9 KK
-18 QILSR
+18 
-23 YTETSTDGIWQR
+23 
-35 KEKLGEKYEENIIFA
+35 NIIFA

-60 AVGFYMHWNLT
+60 AVGFYMQWNPT
-71 AIAILL
+71 VIVILL
-77 GILFVGTICYLIGI
+77 GMSFMGTICYLIGI
-91 CQHLIMSIVV
+91 CRHLIMSRVIF
-101 SCKEKIH
+101 CKEKID

-114 IRRIAVNC
+114 IRKIAVNC
-122 GRKVNRWKLE
+122 SRKVNRWKLE

-298 LFGLSICV
+298 LFGLSICI

-354 ILYLFQEKKYNIVI
+354 ILYLFQEKKYNVVI

-393 SEEIGRRIIFL
+393 SEEIGRRIVFL

-450 PEAEVRSSFITDISV
+450 PEAEVRSSFITDISA

-641 KIIQSVADDKIK
+641 KIIQSVADNKIK

-677 AKTERDIFEHVEIPK
+677 AKTDRDIFEHVEIPK

-759 SAVDYDHKGILN
+759 SVVDYDHKGILN
-771 KDLLE
+771 KDLLKF
-776 YCLLHEDEYEEECD
+776 CLLHEDEYEDECD
-790 AILKQMIVHEQ
+790 AILKQMVVHEQ

-816 PTFIKRLAHIDKN
+816 PTFIKRLVHIDKN

-862 AINTSYP
+862 TVNTTYP

-881 DLFEDIDQVRAR
+881 ELFENIDQTRVR
-893 ELLDLLNLNVQ
+893 ELLDLLDLNVQ
-904 SLIDDSNAA
+904 SLKDDSNGT

-924 YALTLDNIKV
+924 YALTLDNVKV
-934 IFKHNDLPVV
+934 IFKHNELPV
-944 DLDSAIYTSI
+944 DNLDSAIYTSI
-954 EETELNELQDYV
+954 GAAELNELQGYV
-966 LLELP
+966 HQELP
-971 AFVENLMLASSN
+971 AFVDNLMLTSSN
-983 IHESSDTIVSLMDE
+983 THESSDTIVSLMDE
-997 DIQTSDIIKL
+997 DIKVDDIIKL
-1007 IKHNDTLWD
+1007 IKHNNTLWD
-1016 DCKGISDENI
+1016 DCKDITDKDVVST
-1026 VRNLFWKNK
+1026 LFAENK
-1035 IKMTIKNVKHYCS
+1035 IKVTIKNVKHYCS

-1054 IDSSLVVF
+1054 IDRLLVVF

-1099 DNIAFSIFNNHWLI
+1099 DNIAFSIFDNHWLI

>member
-1 MIGYLYGH
+1 
-9 KKYIQITSY
+9 
-18 QILSR
+18 
-23 YTETSTDGIWQR
+23 
-35 KEKLGEKYEENIIFA
+35 
-50 LFSAFMVIAI
+50 MVIAI
-60 AVGFYMHWNLT
+60 AVGFYMQWNPT
-71 AIAILL
+71 VIVILL
-77 GILFVGTICYLIGI
+77 GMLFVGTICYLIGI
-91 CQHLIMSIVV
+91 CRHLIMLSVN
-101 SCKEKIH
+101 SWKEKIH

-132 DTGENHISL
+132 DTGEKHISL

-207 NMSESDSTPKSNEDS
+207 NMSESDSTPKSKEDS

-248 FGRIERTSRK
+248 FGRIERTSSK
-258 KRIFVVVCILLFVV
+258 KRILNSVSILLFVV
-272 ANLCL
+272 ANLFL

-298 LFGLSICV
+298 LFGISICV
-306 FILGICVILFQ
+306 FIIGIWVVLFQ

-354 ILYLFQEKKYNIVI
+354 ILYLFQGNKYNVVI

-393 SEEIGRRIIFL
+393 SEEIGRRIVFL

-428 IPFVNVSN
+428 IPFVNASN
-436 SGDLFRRKIANLHI
+436 SGDLFRRKITDLHI
-450 PEAEVRSSFITDISV
+450 PEAEVSSSFITDISA

-491 NKEKLLA
+491 KKEKLLA
-498 MILYKNLFPTDFSLL
+498 MILYKNLYPTDFSLL
-513 HQNKGVVYQTFFSA
+513 HQNKGVVYETFMSA
-527 PKIRNE
+527 
-533 IREDDSD
+533 
-540 RLKEIDSEIQAISE
+540 
-554 ETLRSIEEL
+554 ETLRDEILEDDRTQIDKVDSNLQAINEECL
-563 RAVIVG
+563 RNLNELYAVIIG
-569 KLLKLWPGDDWEIY
+569 KFITLYPDGGWYLY
-583 CDGGKKQISSLFSE
+583 CDNKRRGISEFYSD
-597 ENILHILDGNI
+597 ENILKILNGQVGFSED
-608 YFENKYYRYQTRHLN
+608 YSRPRFFSKE
-623 ADEIKSSL
+623 EIKNVL
-631 GESYKYRIRK
+631 GNSFDYEKRK
-641 KIIQSVADDKIK
+641 KRIQSITDDKIK
-653 TLRDKRKVLM
+653 TLRDKRKALM
-663 DDIAAIDKYTLSVI
+663 DDIAAIEKHTLSDI
-677 AKTERDIFEHVEIPK
+677 AKSDRDIFEHVGTIK
-692 GEEEKYKVLKYFLE
+692 GQEEKYKVLKYLLE

-759 SAVDYDHKGILN
+759 SVVDYDHKGILN
-771 KDLLE
+771 KDLLKF
-776 YCLLHEDEYEEECD
+776 CLLHEDEYEDECD
-790 AILKQMIVHEQ
+790 AILKQMVVHEQ

-816 PTFIKRLAHIDKN
+816 PTFIKRLVHIDN

-834 DMDKK
+834 DKDIN
-839 HTNKDKDRVIS
+839 HIAKDKNKVIS
-850 TLFKYADINDIR
+850 MMFKYADINDIR
-862 AINTSYP
+862 TVNTSYP

-881 DLFEDIDQVRAR
+881 ELFEDIDQVRAR

-924 YALTLDNIKV
+924 YALTLDNVKV
-934 IFKHNDLPVV
+934 IFKHNELPV
-944 DLDSAIYTSI
+944 DNLDSAIYTSI

-966 LLELP
+966 HQELP
-971 AFVENLMLASSN
+971 AIVENLMLASSN
-983 IHESSDTIVSLMDE
+983 THESSDTIVSLMEE

-1016 DCKGISDENI
+1016 DCKNI
-1026 VRNLFWKNK
+1026 TDQNVVSTLFVENK
-1035 IKMTIKNVKHYCS
+1035 IKMTFENVKYYCS
-1048 CIGTWK
+1048 CIGSWN
-1054 IDSSLVVF
+1054 IDNILTAF
-1062 MNLNE
+1062 MNRNE
-1067 EKTMEEFTKLVQS
+1067 EKSMEEFTKLVES
-1080 NDEHET
+1080 NDAHEI
-1086 ELLASVVKSDNIN
+1086 ELLLSVVQADDIK
-1099 DNIAFSIFNNHWLI
+1099 DNIAYSVFNNHCLI
-1113 DAWSKELSQLNETRV
+1113 DVWSKNLSQLNVKRV

-1135 IITVSPSIYQDI
+1135 IISISPSNYQDI
-1147 IKGNPKLSKYL
+1147 ITEHPLLSKYL
-1158 LCKDPDK
+1158 LCKNPDS

-1176 ITTVVEILSWVE
+1176 ITAVVEMLSWIE
-1188 YKKYHSFILDKIETE
+1188 YKKYHNFILNKIELE
-1203 SVTPIIANALLAY
+1203 SITPTIANALLSY

-1225 LSLYKEAMEKSDNP
+1225 LSLYTEAMEKSSNP
-1239 ALKILASTCCIAKR
+1239 ALKVLASTCCIAKR
-1253 LIAMNELAGIFAK
+1253 IIAVNELPNIFAK

-1288 GAQDFMEAL
+1288 GAQDFMNAL
-1297 HQSKYIGQVK
+1297 HQFRYIGQVK

>member
-1 MIGYLYGH
+1 M
-9 KKYIQITSY
+9 KK
-18 QILSR
+18 
-23 YTETSTDGIWQR
+23 
-35 KEKLGEKYEENIIFA
+35 NIIFA
-50 LFSAFMVIAI
+50 LFTTFIVIAI
-60 AVGFYMHWNLT
+60 AVGFYMQWNPIV
-71 AIAILL
+71 IAILL
-77 GILFVGTICYLIGI
+77 GMLFVGTICYLIGI
-91 CQHLIMSIVV
+91 CRHLIMSSVI

-114 IRRIAVNC
+114 IRKIAVSC

-132 DTGENHISL
+132 DAGEKHISL

-146 DFKRHKEYIIRL
+146 DFKRHREYVIRL

-207 NMSESDSTPKSNEDS
+207 NMSESDITPKDKQDG

-258 KRIFVVVCILLFVV
+258 KRILNTVSILLFVV
-272 ANLCL
+272 ANLFL
-277 FCQEQVTKYFLI
+277 FCQEQLAKYFLI

-330 TLDKATLEFE
+330 TLDKATVEFE

-354 ILYLFQEKKYNIVI
+354 ILYLFQEKKYNVVI

-393 SEEIGRRIIFL
+393 SEEIGRRIVFL

-428 IPFVNVSN
+428 IPFVNASN
-436 SGDLFRRKIANLHI
+436 SGDLFRRKITDLHI
-450 PEAEVRSSFITDISV
+450 PEAEVSSSFITDISV

-491 NKEKLLA
+491 KKGKLLA
-498 MILYKNLFPTDFSLL
+498 MILYKNLYPTDFSLL
-513 HQNKGVVYQTFFSA
+513 HQNKGVVYETFISA
-527 PKIRNE
+527 GILKNE
-533 IREDDSD
+533 IKKDDWK
-540 RLKEIDSEIQAISE
+540 RLEEIDLEIQAISE
-554 ETLRSIEEL
+554 ESLRSIEEL

-569 KLLKLWPGDDWEIY
+569 NLLKLWPGVGWEIY
-583 CDGGKKQISSLFSE
+583 CNGYKTNITSLFSE
-597 ENILHILDGNI
+597 ENIQHILKGKI
-608 YFENKYYRYQTRHLN
+608 YFLSNGYNYSSRQPNL
-623 ADEIKSSL
+623 DEIKSTL
-631 GESYKYRIRK
+631 GESYKYSVRK
-641 KIIQSVADDKIK
+641 KFIQSVANNKIEN
-653 TLRDKRKVLM
+653 LRDERSAFM
-663 DDIAAIDKYTLSVI
+663 DEIAAIDKYTLSDI
-677 AKTERDIFEHVEIPK
+677 AKTDRDIFEHVDIPK

-737 KFNTPKEFDYK
+737 KFNAPKEFDYK

-759 SAVDYDHKGILN
+759 SVVDYDHKGILN

-790 AILKQMIVHEQ
+790 AILKQMVVHEQ

-816 PTFIKRLAHIDKN
+816 PTFIKRLVHIDN

-834 DMDKK
+834 DKDIN
-839 HTNKDKDRVIS
+839 HITKDKDKVIS
-850 TLFKYADINDIR
+850 AIFKYADINDIR
-862 AINTSYP
+862 TVNTSYP

-893 ELLDLLNLNVQ
+893 ELLDLLDLNVQ

-913 DTYSYIYENNM
+913 DTYSYIYDNNM

-934 IFKHNDLPVV
+934 IFKHNELPV
-944 DLDSAIYTSI
+944 DNLDSAIYTSV
-954 EETELNELQDYV
+954 EETELNELQNYV
-966 LLELP
+966 HQELP
-971 AFVENLMLASSN
+971 AIVENLMLASSN

-1007 IKHNDTLWD
+1007 INHNVTLWD
-1016 DCKGISDENI
+1016 DCKDITDKDVVST
-1026 VRNLFWKNK
+1026 LFVENK
-1035 IKMTIKNVKHYCS
+1035 IKMTFENVKHYCS
-1048 CIGTWK
+1048 CIGSWN
-1054 IDSSLVVF
+1054 IDDTLVAF
-1062 MNLNE
+1062 MNRNE
-1067 EKTMEEFTKLVQS
+1067 EKSMEEFTKLVEC
-1080 NDEHET
+1080 NDEHEI
-1086 ELLASVVKSDNIN
+1086 ELLTSVVLSGDIN
-1099 DNIAFSIFNNHWLI
+1099 DNIAFFVFNNRFLI
-1113 DAWSKELSQLNETRV
+1113 DIWYKDLSQLNETRV

-1135 IITVSPSIYQDI
+1135 IISISPSTYQDI
-1147 IKGNPKLSKYL
+1147 MTEHPLLSKYL
-1158 LCKDPDK
+1158 LCKNPDN

-1170 DEFAFS
+1170 DEFALS
-1176 ITTVVEILSWVE
+1176 ITTVVDMLSWIE
-1188 YKKYHSFILDKIETE
+1188 YKKYHNFILNKIELE
-1203 SVTPIIANALLAY
+1203 SITPTIANALLSY

-1225 LSLYKEAMEKSDNP
+1225 LSLYTEAMEKSSNP
-1239 ALKILASTCCIAKR
+1239 ALKVLASTCCIAKR
-1253 LIAMNELAGIFAK
+1253 IIAINELPNIFAK

-1288 GAQDFMEAL
+1288 GAQNFMDAL
-1297 HQSKYIGQVK
+1297 HQFKYIGQVK
-1307 EKGDY
+1307 EKDDY

>member
-1 MIGYLYGH
+1 
-9 KKYIQITSY
+9 
-18 QILSR
+18 
-23 YTETSTDGIWQR
+23 
-35 KEKLGEKYEENIIFA
+35 
-50 LFSAFMVIAI
+50 MVIAI
-60 AVGFYMHWNLT
+60 AVGFYMQWNPT
-71 AIAILL
+71 VIVILL
-77 GILFVGTICYLIGI
+77 GMSFMGTICYLIGI
-91 CQHLIMSIVV
+91 CRHLIMSRVIF
-101 SCKEKIH
+101 CKEKID

-114 IRRIAVNC
+114 IRKIAVSC

-132 DTGENHISL
+132 NTGEKHISL

-207 NMSESDSTPKSNEDS
+207 NMSESDSTPKSKEDS

-248 FGRIERTSRK
+248 FGRIERTSSK
-258 KRIFVVVCILLFVV
+258 KRILNSVSILLFVV
-272 ANLCL
+272 ANLFL

-298 LFGLSICV
+298 LFGISICV
-306 FILGICVILFQ
+306 FIIGIWVVLFQ

-354 ILYLFQEKKYNIVI
+354 ILYLFQGNKYNVVI

-393 SEEIGRRIIFL
+393 SEEIGRRIVFL

-428 IPFVNVSN
+428 IPFVNASN
-436 SGDLFRRKIANLHI
+436 SGDLFRRKITDLHI
-450 PEAEVRSSFITDISV
+450 PEAEVSSSFITDISA

-491 NKEKLLA
+491 KKGKLLA

-677 AKTERDIFEHVEIPK
+677 AKTDRDIFEHVEIPK

-724 RLTPSDQEFLLSI
+724 RLTPADQEFLLSI

-759 SAVDYDHKGILN
+759 SIVDYDHKGILN

-776 YCLLHEDEYEEECD
+776 YCLLHEDGYEDKCD
-790 AILKQMIVHEQ
+790 AILKQLVVHEQ

-816 PTFIKRLAHIDKN
+816 PTFIKRLVHIDN

-834 DMDKK
+834 DKDIN
-839 HTNKDKDRVIS
+839 HITKDKDKVIS
-850 TLFKYADINDIR
+850 AMFKYADINDIR
-862 AINTSYP
+862 TVNTSYP

-881 DLFEDIDQVRAR
+881 ELFENIDQARVRK
-893 ELLDLLNLNVQ
+893 LLDLLDLNVQ
-904 SLIDDSNAA
+904 LLKDDSNGT
-913 DTYSYIYENNM
+913 DTYSYLYENNM
-924 YALTLDNIKV
+924 YALT
-934 IFKHNDLPVV
+934 
-944 DLDSAIYTSI
+944 
-954 EETELNELQDYV
+954 
-966 LLELP
+966 
-971 AFVENLMLASSN
+971 
-983 IHESSDTIVSLMDE
+983 
-997 DIQTSDIIKL
+997 
-1007 IKHNDTLWD
+1007 
-1016 DCKGISDENI
+1016 
-1026 VRNLFWKNK
+1026 
-1035 IKMTIKNVKHYCS
+1035 
-1048 CIGTWK
+1048 
-1054 IDSSLVVF
+1054 
-1062 MNLNE
+1062 
-1067 EKTMEEFTKLVQS
+1067 
-1080 NDEHET
+1080 
-1086 ELLASVVKSDNIN
+1086 
-1099 DNIAFSIFNNHWLI
+1099 
-1113 DAWSKELSQLNETRV
+1113 
-1128 RYVVDEG
+1128 
-1135 IITVSPSIYQDI
+1135 
-1147 IKGNPKLSKYL
+1147 
-1158 LCKDPDK
+1158 
-1165 IISEW
+1165 
-1170 DEFAFS
+1170 
-1176 ITTVVEILSWVE
+1176 
-1188 YKKYHSFILDKIETE
+1188 
-1203 SVTPIIANALLAY
+1203 
-1216 FSKSDSEFN
+1216 
-1225 LSLYKEAMEKSDNP
+1225 
-1239 ALKILASTCCIAKR
+1239 
-1253 LIAMNELAGIFAK
+1253 
-1266 TKGIFEGLEKQGEV
+1266 
-1280 YSISKQVE
+1280 
-1288 GAQDFMEAL
+1288 
-1297 HQSKYIGQVK
+1297 
-1307 EKGDY
+1307 
-1312 LTGKVLKRKP
+1312 
-1322 K
+1322 

>member
-1 MIGYLYGH
+1 M
-9 KKYIQITSY
+9 KS
-18 QILSR
+18 
-23 YTETSTDGIWQR
+23 
-35 KEKLGEKYEENIIFA
+35 NIIFT
-50 LFSAFMVIAI
+50 LLTAFMLIAI
-60 AVGFYMHWNLT
+60 SVGFYMQWNPT
-71 AIAILL
+71 VIVILL
-77 GILFVGTICYLIGI
+77 GMLFVGTICYLIGI
-91 CQHLIMSIVV
+91 CQHFIMPSVN
-101 SCKEKIH
+101 SWKEKIH

-122 GRKVNRWKLE
+122 GRKVIRWKLE
-132 DTGENHISL
+132 DAGEIHISL

-207 NMSESDSTPKSNEDS
+207 NLSDGDNTVKGKEDG

-248 FGRIERTSRK
+248 FGRIERISKK
-258 KRIFVVVCILLFVV
+258 KRILMVLGILLFVV

-298 LFGLSICV
+298 LFGISICV
-306 FILGICVILFQ
+306 FIIGIWVVLFQ

-354 ILYLFQEKKYNIVI
+354 ILYLFQGNKYNVVI

-393 SEEIGRRIIFL
+393 SEEIGRRIVFL

-428 IPFVNVSN
+428 IPFVNASN
-436 SGDLFRRKIANLHI
+436 SGDLFRRKITGLRI
-450 PEAEVRSSFITDISV
+450 PEVEVSSSFITDISA

-498 MILYKNLFPTDFSLL
+498 MILYKNLYPTDFSLL
-513 HQNKGVVYQTFFSA
+513 HQNKGVVYEAFMSA
-527 PKIRNE
+527 
-533 IREDDSD
+533 
-540 RLKEIDSEIQAISE
+540 
-554 ETLRSIEEL
+554 ETLRDEILEDDRTQIDKVDSNLQAINEECL
-563 RAVIVG
+563 RNLNELYAVIIG
-569 KLLKLWPGDDWEIY
+569 KFITLYPDGGWYLY
-583 CDGGKKQISSLFSE
+583 CDNKRRGISEFYSD
-597 ENILHILDGNI
+597 ENILKILNGQVGFSED
-608 YFENKYYRYQTRHLN
+608 YSRPRFFSKE
-623 ADEIKSSL
+623 EIKNVL
-631 GESYKYRIRK
+631 GNSFDYEKRK
-641 KIIQSVADDKIK
+641 KRIQSITDDKIK
-653 TLRDKRKVLM
+653 TLRDKRKALM
-663 DDIAAIDKYTLSVI
+663 DDIAAIEKHTLSDI
-677 AKTERDIFEHVEIPK
+677 AKSDRDIFEHVGTIK
-692 GEEEKYKVLKYFLE
+692 GQEEKYKVLKYLLE

-737 KFNTPKEFDYK
+737 KFNAPKEFDYK

-790 AILKQMIVHEQ
+790 AILKQMVVHEQ

-816 PTFIKRLAHIDKN
+816 PTFIKRLVHIDN

-834 DMDKK
+834 DKDIN
-839 HTNKDKDRVIS
+839 HITKDKVIS
-850 TLFKYADINDIR
+850 AMFKYADINDIR
-862 AINTSYP
+862 TVNTSYP

-893 ELLDLLNLNVQ
+893 KLLDLLNLNVQ
-904 SLIDDSNAA
+904 SLIDDNNAA

-924 YALTLDNIKV
+924 YALTLDNVKV
-934 IFKHNDLPVV
+934 IFKHNELPV
-944 DLDSAIYTSI
+944 DNLDSAIYTSI

-966 LLELP
+966 HQELP

-1026 VRNLFWKNK
+1026 VRNLFWENK
-1035 IKMTIKNVKHYCS
+1035 IKMTIENVKHYCS

-1086 ELLASVVKSDNIN
+1086 ELLASVVKSDNII

-1113 DAWSKELSQLNETRV
+1113 DVWSKELSQLNETRV

-1203 SVTPIIANALLAY
+1203 SVTPIIANALLSY

-1239 ALKILASTCCIAKR
+1239 ALKILTSTCCIAKR

-1266 TKGIFEGLEKQGEV
+1266 TKGIFEGLDKQGEV
-1280 YSISKQVE
+1280 YSISKQIE
-1288 GAQDFMEAL
+1288 GAQHFMEAL
-1297 HQSKYIGQVK
+1297 HQSKYIGLVK

>member
-1 MIGYLYGH
+1 M
-9 KKYIQITSY
+9 KV
-18 QILSR
+18 
-23 YTETSTDGIWQR
+23 
-35 KEKLGEKYEENIIFA
+35 NIIFT
-50 LFSAFMVIAI
+50 LLTAFMLIAI
-60 AVGFYMHWNLT
+60 AVGFYMKWDST
-71 AIAILL
+71 AIAILFGL
-77 GILFVGTICYLIGI
+77 SFVGIICNLISY
-91 CQHLIMSIVV
+91 CKKLILPFCRY
-101 SCKEKIH
+101 CKAKIH
-108 KAYRKY
+108 KSYRII
-114 IRRIAVNC
+114 IRRLAVNC
-122 GRKVNRWKLE
+122 SRKINRWKLE
-132 DTGENHISL
+132 ETDERQISL

-146 DFKRHKEYIIRL
+146 DFNRHKEYIIRL

-207 NMSESDSTPKSNEDS
+207 NMTESDITPKDKEDG

-248 FGRIERTSRK
+248 FGRIERISKK
-258 KRIFVVVCILLFVV
+258 KRILMVLGILLFVV
-272 ANLCL
+272 ANLFL
-277 FCQEQVTKYFLI
+277 FCQEQVNKYFLI
-289 PTEVLKSSF
+289 PAEVLKSSS
-298 LFGLSICV
+298 LFGISISV
-306 FILGICVILFQ
+306 FVIGICVILFQ

-354 ILYLFQEKKYNIVI
+354 ILYLFQEKKYNVVI

-393 SEEIGRRIIFL
+393 SEEIGRRIVFL

-450 PEAEVRSSFITDISV
+450 PEAEVRSSFITDISA

-498 MILYKNLFPTDFSLL
+498 MILYKNLYPTDFSLL
-513 HQNKGVVYQTFFSA
+513 HQNKGVVYETFISTGLL
-527 PKIRNE
+527 KDE
-533 IREDDSD
+533 IKKDDWK
-540 RLKEIDSEIQAISE
+540 RLEEIDLEIQAISE
-554 ETLRSIEEL
+554 ESLRSIEEL

-569 KLLKLWPGDDWEIY
+569 KILKLWPGSDWDIY
-583 CDGGKKQISSLFSE
+583 SDGSKINISSLYSE
-597 ENILHILDGNI
+597 NNIQHILEGNI
-608 YFENKYYRYQTRHLN
+608 FFKNSFYGYNVKRLTAE
-623 ADEIKSSL
+623 EIKSTL
-631 GESYKYRIRK
+631 GESYNYSKRK
-641 KIIQSVADDKIK
+641 TLIQSIADDKIEY
-653 TLRDKRKVLM
+653 LREERKVFVDALSATEKFTLL
-663 DDIAAIDKYTLSVI
+663 DIAKSD
-677 AKTERDIFEHVEIPK
+677 RNIFEHVDTIK
-692 GEEEKYKVLKYFLE
+692 GHEEKYKVLKYLLE
-706 KGYIDEEYFFYIS
+706 KGYIDEKYFFYIS

-737 KFNTPKEFDYK
+737 KFNKPKEFDYK

-759 SAVDYDHKGILN
+759 SVVDYDHKGILN
-771 KDLLE
+771 KDLLK
-776 YCLLHEDEYEEECD
+776 YCLLHDDEYEDECD
-790 AILKQMIVHEQ
+790 AILKQMVVHEQ

-816 PTFIKRLAHIDKN
+816 PTFIKRLVHIDKN

-834 DMDKK
+834 NMDMN

-850 TLFKYADINDIR
+850 TMFKYADINDIR
-862 AINTSYP
+862 SVNTSYP
-869 FNTYINDNNNYS
+869 FNTYVNDNYNYS
-881 DLFEDIDQVRAR
+881 DLFEDIDQKKVR
-893 ELLDLLNLNVQ
+893 ELLDLLDLNVQ
-904 SLIDDSNAA
+904 SLKDDSKGT

-924 YALTLDNIKV
+924 YAQTLYNIKV
-934 IFKHNDLPVV
+934 IFKHNELPVNN
-944 DLDSAIYTSI
+944 LDSAIYTSI
-954 EETELNELQDYV
+954 EETELNELQGYV
-966 LLELP
+966 HQELP
-971 AFVENLMLASSN
+971 AFVDNLMLTSSN
-983 IHESSDTIVSLMDE
+983 THESSDTIVSLMDE
-997 DIQTSDIIKL
+997 DIKLDDIIKL

-1016 DCKGISDENI
+1016 DCKDITDKDVVST
-1026 VRNLFWKNK
+1026 LFAENK
-1035 IKMTIKNVKHYCS
+1035 IKMTFENVKHYCS
-1048 CIGTWK
+1048 CIDSWN
-1054 IDSSLVVF
+1054 IDNTLAAF
-1062 MNLNE
+1062 MNRNE
-1067 EKTMEEFTKLVQS
+1067 EKSMEEFTKLVEI
-1080 NDEHET
+1080 NDEHEI
-1086 ELLASVVKSDNIN
+1086 ELLVSVVQSDDIN
-1099 DNIAFSIFNNHWLI
+1099 DNIAFSAFNNHCLI
-1113 DAWSKELSQLNETRV
+1113 DVWSKNLSQLNEKRV

-1135 IITVSPSIYQDI
+1135 IISISPSNYQDI
-1147 IKGNPKLSKYL
+1147 ITEHPLLSKYL
-1158 LCKDPDK
+1158 LCKNPDN

-1176 ITTVVEILSWVE
+1176 ITAVVEMLSWIE
-1188 YKKYHSFILDKIETE
+1188 YKKYHNFILNKIELE
-1203 SVTPIIANALLAY
+1203 SITPTIANALLSY

-1225 LSLYKEAMEKSDNP
+1225 LSLYTEAMEKSSNP
-1239 ALKILASTCCIAKR
+1239 ALKVLASTCCIAKR
-1253 LIAMNELAGIFAK
+1253 IIAINELPNIFAK

-1288 GAQDFMEAL
+1288 GAQDFMNAL
-1297 HQSKYIGQVK
+1297 HQFRYIGQVK

>member
-1 MIGYLYGH
+1 M
-9 KKYIQITSY
+9 
-18 QILSR
+18 
-23 YTETSTDGIWQR
+23 
-35 KEKLGEKYEENIIFA
+35 
-50 LFSAFMVIAI
+50 
-60 AVGFYMHWNLT
+60 
-71 AIAILL
+71 
-77 GILFVGTICYLIGI
+77 
-91 CQHLIMSIVV
+91 
-101 SCKEKIH
+101 
-108 KAYRKY
+108 
-114 IRRIAVNC
+114 
-122 GRKVNRWKLE
+122 
-132 DTGENHISL
+132 
-141 LSPID
+141 
-146 DFKRHKEYIIRL
+146 
-158 KNAIDQPNV
+158 
-167 FNIALTGSYGAGKSS
+167 TGSYGAGKSS

-1026 VRNLFWKNK
+1026 VRNLFRKNK

>member
-1 MIGYLYGH
+1 
-9 KKYIQITSY
+9 
-18 QILSR
+18 
-23 YTETSTDGIWQR
+23 
-35 KEKLGEKYEENIIFA
+35 
-50 LFSAFMVIAI
+50 MVIAI
-60 AVGFYMHWNLT
+60 AVGFYMQWNPT
-71 AIAILL
+71 VIVILL
-77 GILFVGTICYLIGI
+77 GMLFMGTICYLIGI
-91 CQHLIMSIVV
+91 CRHLIISSII
-101 SCKEKIH
+101 SYKEKIH

-393 SEEIGRRIIFL
+393 SEEIGRRIVFL

-428 IPFVNVSN
+428 IPFVNASN
-436 SGDLFRRKIANLHI
+436 SGDLFRRKITGLRI
-450 PEAEVRSSFITDISV
+450 PEAEVSSSFITDISA

-476 VNEFDLYRNLLDKKL
+476 VNEFDLYRNLLDRKL
-491 NKEKLLA
+491 KKEKLLA
-498 MILYKNLFPTDFSLL
+498 MILYKNLYPTDFSLL
-513 HQNKGVVYQTFFSA
+513 HQNKGVVYESFLSA
-527 PKIRNE
+527 EKLRDE
-533 IREDDSD
+533 IQKDDRKRID
-540 RLKEIDSEIQAISE
+540 DIDSEIQAINE
-554 ETLRSIEEL
+554 ECLRNLNEL
-563 RAVIVG
+563 YAVIIG
-569 KLLKLWPGDDWEIY
+569 KFITLYPDGGWYLY
-583 CDGGKKQISSLFSE
+583 CDNKRRGISEFYSD
-597 ENILHILDGNI
+597 ENILKILNGQVGFSED
-608 YFENKYYRYQTRHLN
+608 YSRPRFFSKE
-623 ADEIKSSL
+623 EIKNVL
-631 GESYKYRIRK
+631 GNGFDYEKRK
-641 KIIQSVADDKIK
+641 KLIHSITDDKIK
-653 TLRDKRKVLM
+653 TLRDKRKAFM
-663 DDIAAIDKYTLSVI
+663 DEIAAIEKYTLSDI
-677 AKTERDIFEHVEIPK
+677 AKSDRNIFEHVDIQK
-692 GEEEKYKVLKYFLE
+692 GQEDNYEVLKYLLE

-737 KFNTPKEFDYK
+737 KFNAPKEFDYK

-776 YCLLHEDEYEEECD
+776 YCLLYEDEYEEECD
-790 AILKQMIVHEQ
+790 AILKQMVVHEQ

-816 PTFIKRLAHIDKN
+816 PTFIKRLVHIDN

-834 DMDKK
+834 DKDIN
-839 HTNKDKDRVIS
+839 HITKDKDKVIS
-850 TLFKYADINDIR
+850 AMFKYADINDIR
-862 AINTSYP
+862 TINTSYP

-881 DLFEDIDQVRAR
+881 DLFEDINQVRVR

-924 YALTLDNIKV
+924 YALTLDNVKV

-944 DLDSAIYTSI
+944 NLDSAIYTSI

-1113 DAWSKELSQLNETRV
+1113 DVWSKELSQLNETRV

-1147 IKGNPKLSKYL
+1147 IKGHPKLSKYL

-1188 YKKYHSFILDKIETE
+1188 YKKYHSFILDQIETE
-1203 SVTPIIANALLAY
+1203 SVTPIIANALLSY

-1266 TKGIFEGLEKQGEV
+1266 TKGIFEGLDKQGEV
-1280 YSISKQVE
+1280 YSISKQIE
-1288 GAQDFMEAL
+1288 GAQHFMEAL
-1297 HQSKYIGQVK
+1297 HQSKYIGLVK

>member
-1 MIGYLYGH
+1 M
-9 KKYIQITSY
+9 KK
-18 QILSR
+18 
-23 YTETSTDGIWQR
+23 
-35 KEKLGEKYEENIIFA
+35 NIIFA
-50 LFSAFMVIAI
+50 LFSAFVVIAI
-60 AVGFYMHWNLT
+60 AIGFYMQWNP
-71 AIAILL
+71 IVVAILL
-77 GILFVGTICYLIGI
+77 GVFFVGTICYLIGI
-91 CQHLIMSIVV
+91 CRHLIMSRVI
-101 SCKEKIH
+101 SCKERID

-122 GRKVNRWKLE
+122 DRKVNRWKLE
-132 DTGENHISL
+132 DTGEKHISL

-207 NMSESDSTPKSNEDS
+207 NMSESDSTPKSKEDS

-272 ANLCL
+272 ASLCL

-354 ILYLFQEKKYNIVI
+354 ILYLFQEKKYNVVI

-393 SEEIGRRIIFL
+393 SEEIGRRIVFL

-428 IPFVNVSN
+428 IPFVNASN
-436 SGDLFRRKIANLHI
+436 SGDLFRRKITGLRI
-450 PEAEVRSSFITDISV
+450 PEAEVNSSFITDISA

-476 VNEFDLYRNLLDKKL
+476 VNEFDLYHNLLDKKL
-491 NKEKLLA
+491 KKDKLLA
-498 MILYKNLFPTDFSLL
+498 MILYKNLYPTDFSLL
-513 HQNKGVVYQTFFSA
+513 HQNKGVVYETFISA
-527 PKIRNE
+527 GILKNE
-533 IREDDSD
+533 IKKDDWK
-540 RLKEIDSEIQAISE
+540 RLEEIDLEIQAISE
-554 ETLRSIEEL
+554 ESLRSIEEL

-569 KLLKLWPGDDWEIY
+569 NLLKLWPGVGWEIY
-583 CDGGKKQISSLFSE
+583 CDGSKTDIGSLFSE
-597 ENILHILDGNI
+597 ENIQHILKGKI
-608 YFENKYYRYQTRHLN
+608 YFISNRYSNSSRHPKL
-623 ADEIKSSL
+623 DEIKSTL
-631 GESYKYRIRK
+631 GESYKYSVRK
-641 KIIQSVADDKIK
+641 KNIQSVANNKIEY
-653 TLRDKRKVLM
+653 LRDERRAFM
-663 DDIAAIDKYTLSVI
+663 DGIAAIDKYTLTDI
-677 AKTERDIFEHVEIPK
+677 AKSDRDIFEHVDIPK
-692 GEEEKYKVLKYFLE
+692 GKEEKYKVLKYLLE

-759 SAVDYDHKGILN
+759 SVADYDHKGILN
-771 KDLLE
+771 KDLLKF
-776 YCLLHEDEYEEECD
+776 CLLHEDEYEDECD
-790 AILKQMIVHEQ
+790 AILKQMVVHEQ
-801 YIDLLYQFMQEGNCV
+801 YIDLLYQFMHEGNCV
-816 PTFIKRLAHIDKN
+816 PTFIKRLVHIDKN

-834 DMDKK
+834 NMDMN

-850 TLFKYADINDIR
+850 TMFKYADINDIR
-862 AINTSYP
+862 SVNTSYP
-869 FNTYINDNNNYS
+869 FNTYVNDNNNYS

-893 ELLDLLNLNVQ
+893 ELLDLLDLNVQ
-904 SLIDDSNAA
+904 SLIDDSKGT

-944 DLDSAIYTSI
+944 NLDSAIYTSI
-954 EETELNELQDYV
+954 KETELNKLQDYV

-1016 DCKGISDENI
+1016 DCKGITDKDVVST
-1026 VRNLFWKNK
+1026 LFVENK
-1035 IKMTIKNVKHYCS
+1035 IKMTFENVKLYCS
-1048 CIGTWK
+1048 CIGSWN
-1054 IDSSLVVF
+1054 IDGTLVDF

-1067 EKTMEEFTKLVQS
+1067 EKSIEEFTKLVES
-1080 NDEHET
+1080 NDAHEI
-1086 ELLASVVKSDNIN
+1086 ELLLSVVESDSIN
-1099 DNIAFSIFNNHWLI
+1099 DKIAFSIFNNHWLI
-1113 DAWSKELSQLNETRV
+1113 DVWSKELSQLNETRV

-1203 SVTPIIANALLAY
+1203 SVTPVIANALLSY
-1216 FSKSDSEFN
+1216 FGKSDSEFN
-1225 LSLYKEAMEKSDNP
+1225 LSLYTEAMEKSDNP

-1266 TKGIFEGLEKQGEV
+1266 TKGIFEGLDKQGEV
-1280 YSISKQVE
+1280 YSISKQIE
-1288 GAQDFMEAL
+1288 GAQHFMEAL

>member
-1 MIGYLYGH
+1 
-9 KKYIQITSY
+9 
-18 QILSR
+18 
-23 YTETSTDGIWQR
+23 
-35 KEKLGEKYEENIIFA
+35 
-50 LFSAFMVIAI
+50 MVIAI
-60 AVGFYMHWNLT
+60 AVGFYMQWNPT
-71 AIAILL
+71 VIVILL
-77 GILFVGTICYLIGI
+77 GMSFMGTICYLIGI
-91 CQHLIMSIVV
+91 CRHLIMSRVIF
-101 SCKEKIH
+101 CKEKID

-114 IRRIAVNC
+114 IRKIAVNC
-122 GRKVNRWKLE
+122 SRKVNRWKLE
-132 DTGENHISL
+132 DTAENHISL

-354 ILYLFQEKKYNIVI
+354 ILYLFQEKKYNVVI

-393 SEEIGRRIIFL
+393 SEEIERRIVFL

-428 IPFVNVSN
+428 IPFVNASN
-436 SGDLFRRKIANLHI
+436 SGDLFRRKISDLHI
-450 PEAEVRSSFITDISV
+450 PEAEVSSSFITDISA

-491 NKEKLLA
+491 KKEKLLA
-498 MILYKNLFPTDFSLL
+498 MILYKNLYPTDFSLL

-677 AKTERDIFEHVEIPK
+677 AKTDRDIFEHVEIPK

-759 SAVDYDHKGILN
+759 SIVDYDHKGILN

-776 YCLLHEDEYEEECD
+776 YCLLHEDGYEDKCD
-790 AILKQMIVHEQ
+790 AILKQLVVHEQ

-816 PTFIKRLAHIDKN
+816 PTFIKRLVHIDN

-834 DMDKK
+834 DKDIN
-839 HTNKDKDRVIS
+839 HITKDKDKVIS
-850 TLFKYADINDIR
+850 AMFKYADINDIR
-862 AINTSYP
+862 TVNTSYP

-881 DLFEDIDQVRAR
+881 ELFENIDQARVRK
-893 ELLDLLNLNVQ
+893 LLDLLDLNVQ
-904 SLIDDSNAA
+904 LLKDDSNGT
-913 DTYSYIYENNM
+913 DTYSYLYENNM
-924 YALTLDNIKV
+924 YALTLDNVKV
-934 IFKHNDLPVV
+934 IFKHNELPV
-944 DLDSAIYTSI
+944 DNLDSAIYTSI
-954 EETELNELQDYV
+954 EAAELNELQGYV
-966 LLELP
+966 HQELP
-971 AFVENLMLASSN
+971 AFVDNLMLTSSN
-983 IHESSDTIVSLMDE
+983 THESSDTIVSLMDE
-997 DIQTSDIIKL
+997 DIKLDDIIKL

-1016 DCKGISDENI
+1016 DCKDITDKDVVST
-1026 VRNLFWKNK
+1026 LFVENK
-1035 IKMTIKNVKHYCS
+1035 IKMTFENVKHYCS
-1048 CIGTWK
+1048 CIGSWN
-1054 IDSSLVVF
+1054 IDGTLVAF
-1062 MNLNE
+1062 MNCNE
-1067 EKTMEEFTKLVQS
+1067 EKSMEEFSKLVES
-1080 NDEHET
+1080 NDEHEK
-1086 ELLASVVKSDNIN
+1086 ELLSSVVESDGIN
-1099 DNIAFSIFNNHWLI
+1099 DKIAFSIFNNRILI
-1113 DAWSKELSQLNETRV
+1113 DIWCKDLSQLNETRV
-1128 RYVVDEG
+1128 RYVVDKG
-1135 IITVSPSIYQDI
+1135 IISISPSTYQDI
-1147 IKGNPKLSKYL
+1147 ITEHPQMSKYL
-1158 LCKDPDK
+1158 LCKNPDN

-1176 ITTVVEILSWVE
+1176 ITTVVEMLSWIE
-1188 YKKYHSFILDKIETE
+1188 YKKYHNFILNKIEME
-1203 SVTPIIANALLAY
+1203 SITPTIANALLSY
-1216 FSKSDSEFN
+1216 FSKPDSEFN
-1225 LSLYKEAMEKSDNP
+1225 LSLYTKAMEKSSNP
-1239 ALKILASTCCIAKR
+1239 ALNVLASTCCIAKR
-1253 LIAMNELAGIFAK
+1253 IIAINELPNIFAK

-1288 GAQDFMEAL
+1288 GAQHFMDAL
-1297 HQSKYIGQVK
+1297 HQFKYIGQVK

>member
-1 MIGYLYGH
+1 M
-9 KKYIQITSY
+9 KA
-18 QILSR
+18 
-23 YTETSTDGIWQR
+23 
-35 KEKLGEKYEENIIFA
+35 NIIFT
-50 LFSAFMVIAI
+50 LLTAFMLIAL
-60 AVGFYMHWNLT
+60 AVGFYMKWGSI

-77 GILFVGTICYLIGI
+77 GLSFVGIICNLISY
-91 CQHLIMSIVV
+91 CKKLILSFGRY
-101 SCKEKIH
+101 CKAKIH
-108 KAYRKY
+108 KSYRII
-114 IRRIAVNC
+114 IRRLAVIC
-122 GRKVNRWKLE
+122 SRKINRWKLE
-132 DTGENHISL
+132 ETDERQISL

-146 DFKRHKEYIIRL
+146 DFNRHKEYIIRL

-207 NMSESDSTPKSNEDS
+207 NLSDGDNTVNGKQDS

-258 KRIFVVVCILLFVV
+258 KRILVVVSILLFIV
-272 ANLCL
+272 ANLFL
-277 FCQEQVTKYFLI
+277 FCQEQVNKYFLI

-298 LFGLSICV
+298 LFGISISV
-306 FILGICVILFQ
+306 LFIGIFVILFQ

-354 ILYLFQEKKYNIVI
+354 ILYLFQEKKYNVVI

-450 PEAEVRSSFITDISV
+450 PEAEVRSSFITDISA

-498 MILYKNLFPTDFSLL
+498 MILYKNLYPTDFSLL
-513 HQNKGVVYQTFFSA
+513 HQNKGVVYETFISTGLL
-527 PKIRNE
+527 KDE
-533 IREDDSD
+533 IKKDDRK
-540 RLKEIDSEIQAISE
+540 RLEEIDLEIQAISE
-554 ETLRSIEEL
+554 ESLRSIEEL

-569 KLLKLWPGDDWEIY
+569 KILKLWPGSDWEIY
-583 CDGGKKQISSLFSE
+583 IDGNKVDISSLYSE
-597 ENILHILDGNI
+597 KNIQHILNGNI
-608 YFENKYYRYQTRHLN
+608 SFRNNYYSYDVKNFTVE
-623 ADEIKSSL
+623 EIKSTL
-631 GESYKYRIRK
+631 GESYNYSKRK
-641 KIIQSVADDKIK
+641 TLIQSIADDKIEY
-653 TLRDKRKVLM
+653 LREERKVFADALSATEKFTLL
-663 DDIAAIDKYTLSVI
+663 DIAKSD
-677 AKTERDIFEHVEIPK
+677 RNIFEHVDTIK
-692 GEEEKYKVLKYFLE
+692 GHEEKYKVLKYLLE
-706 KGYIDEEYFFYIS
+706 KGYIDEKYFFYIS

-737 KFNTPKEFDYK
+737 KFNAPKEFDYK

-759 SAVDYDHKGILN
+759 SVVDYDHKGILN
-771 KDLLE
+771 KDLLK
-776 YCLLHEDEYEEECD
+776 YCLLHDDEYDDECD
-790 AILKQMIVHEQ
+790 AILKQMVVHEQ

-816 PTFIKRLAHIDKN
+816 PTFIKRLVHIDKN

-834 DMDKK
+834 NMDMN

-850 TLFKYADINDIR
+850 TMFKYADINDIR
-862 AINTSYP
+862 SVNTSYP
-869 FNTYINDNNNYS
+869 FNTYVNDNYNYS
-881 DLFEDIDQVRAR
+881 DLFEDIDQKKVR
-893 ELLDLLNLNVQ
+893 ELLDLLDLNVQ
-904 SLIDDSNAA
+904 SLKDDSNGT

-934 IFKHNDLPVV
+934 IFKHNELPV
-944 DLDSAIYTSI
+944 DNLDSAIYTSI
-954 EETELNELQDYV
+954 EEAELNELQGYV
-966 LLELP
+966 LQELP
-971 AFVENLMLASSN
+971 AFVDNLMLTSSN
-983 IHESSDTIVSLMDE
+983 THESSDTIVSLMDE
-997 DIQTSDIIKL
+997 DIKLDDIIKL

-1016 DCKGISDENI
+1016 DCKDITDKDVVST
-1026 VRNLFWKNK
+1026 LFAENK
-1035 IKMTIKNVKHYCS
+1035 IKMTFENVKHYCS
-1048 CIGTWK
+1048 CIDSWN
-1054 IDSSLVVF
+1054 IDNTLAAF
-1062 MNLNE
+1062 MNRNNE
-1067 EKTMEEFTKLVQS
+1067 KSMEEFTKLVES
-1080 NDEHET
+1080 NDAHEI
-1086 ELLASVVKSDNIN
+1086 ELLLSVVQADDIK
-1099 DNIAFSIFNNHWLI
+1099 DNIAYSVFNNHCLI
-1113 DAWSKELSQLNETRV
+1113 DVWSKNLSQLNEKRV

-1135 IITVSPSIYQDI
+1135 IISISPSNYQDI
-1147 IKGNPKLSKYL
+1147 ITEHPLLSKYL

-1176 ITTVVEILSWVE
+1176 ITAVVEMLSWIE
-1188 YKKYHSFILDKIETE
+1188 YKKYHNFILNKIELE
-1203 SVTPIIANALLAY
+1203 SITPTIANALLSY
-1216 FSKSDSEFN
+1216 FSKPDSEFN
-1225 LSLYKEAMEKSDNP
+1225 LSLYTEAMEKSSNP
-1239 ALKILASTCCIAKR
+1239 ALKVLASTCCITKR
-1253 LIAMNELAGIFAK
+1253 MIAINELPNIFAK

-1288 GAQDFMEAL
+1288 GAQHFMDAL
-1297 HQSKYIGQVK
+1297 HQFKYIGQVK

>member
-1 MIGYLYGH
+1 M
-9 KKYIQITSY
+9 KK
-18 QILSR
+18 
-23 YTETSTDGIWQR
+23 
-35 KEKLGEKYEENIIFA
+35 NIIFA

-60 AVGFYMHWNLT
+60 AVGFYMQWNPT
-71 AIAILL
+71 VIVILL
-77 GILFVGTICYLIGI
+77 GMLFVGTICYLIGI
-91 CQHLIMSIVV
+91 CRHLIMPSVN
-101 SCKEKIH
+101 SWKEKIH

-122 GRKVNRWKLE
+122 GRKVIRWKLE
-132 DTGENHISL
+132 DAGEKHISL

-207 NMSESDSTPKSNEDS
+207 NMSESDSTPKSKEDS

-248 FGRIERTSRK
+248 FGRIERTSSK
-258 KRIFVVVCILLFVV
+258 KRILNSVSILLFVV
-272 ANLCL
+272 ANLFL

-298 LFGLSICV
+298 LFGISICV
-306 FILGICVILFQ
+306 FIIGIWVVLFQ

-354 ILYLFQEKKYNIVI
+354 ILYLFQGNKYNVVI

-393 SEEIGRRIIFL
+393 SEEIGRRIVFL

-428 IPFVNVSN
+428 IPFVNASN
-436 SGDLFRRKIANLHI
+436 SGDLFRRKITGLRI
-450 PEAEVRSSFITDISV
+450 PEVEVSSSFITDISA

-491 NKEKLLA
+491 KKEKLLA
-498 MILYKNLFPTDFSLL
+498 MILYKNLYPTDFSLL
-513 HQNKGVVYQTFFSA
+513 HQNKGVVYETFMSA
-527 PKIRNE
+527 
-533 IREDDSD
+533 
-540 RLKEIDSEIQAISE
+540 
-554 ETLRSIEEL
+554 ETLRDEILEDDRTQIDKVDSNLQAINEECL
-563 RAVIVG
+563 RNLNELYAVIIG
-569 KLLKLWPGDDWEIY
+569 KFITLYPDGGWYLY
-583 CDGGKKQISSLFSE
+583 CDNKRRGISEFYSD
-597 ENILHILDGNI
+597 ENILKILNGQVGFSED
-608 YFENKYYRYQTRHLN
+608 YSRPRFFSKE
-623 ADEIKSSL
+623 EIKNVL
-631 GESYKYRIRK
+631 GNSFDYEKRK
-641 KIIQSVADDKIK
+641 KRIQSITDDKIK
-653 TLRDKRKVLM
+653 TLRDKRKALM
-663 DDIAAIDKYTLSVI
+663 DDIAAIEKHTLSDI
-677 AKTERDIFEHVEIPK
+677 AKSDRDIFEHVGTIK
-692 GEEEKYKVLKYFLE
+692 GQEEKYKVLKYLLE

-737 KFNTPKEFDYK
+737 KFNAPKEFDYK

-790 AILKQMIVHEQ
+790 AILKQMVVHEQ

-816 PTFIKRLAHIDKN
+816 PTFIKRLVHIDN

-834 DMDKK
+834 DKDIN
-839 HTNKDKDRVIS
+839 HIAKDKNKVIS
-850 TLFKYADINDIR
+850 MMFKYADINDIR
-862 AINTSYP
+862 TVNTSYP

-881 DLFEDIDQVRAR
+881 ELFEDIDQVRAR

-924 YALTLDNIKV
+924 YALTLDNVKV
-934 IFKHNDLPVV
+934 IFKHNELPV
-944 DLDSAIYTSI
+944 DNLDSAIYTSI

-966 LLELP
+966 HQELP
-971 AFVENLMLASSN
+971 AIVENLMLASSN
-983 IHESSDTIVSLMDE
+983 THESSDTIVSLMEE

-1016 DCKGISDENI
+1016 DCKNI
-1026 VRNLFWKNK
+1026 TDQNVVSTLFVENK
-1035 IKMTIKNVKHYCS
+1035 IKMTFENVKYYCS
-1048 CIGTWK
+1048 CIGSWN
-1054 IDSSLVVF
+1054 IDNILTAF
-1062 MNLNE
+1062 MNRNE
-1067 EKTMEEFTKLVQS
+1067 EKSMEEFTKLVES
-1080 NDEHET
+1080 NDAHEI
-1086 ELLASVVKSDNIN
+1086 ELLLSVVQADDIK
-1099 DNIAFSIFNNHWLI
+1099 DNIAYSVFNNHCLI
-1113 DAWSKELSQLNETRV
+1113 DVWSKNLSQLNVKRV

-1135 IITVSPSIYQDI
+1135 IISISPSNYQDI
-1147 IKGNPKLSKYL
+1147 ITEHPLLSKYL
-1158 LCKDPDK
+1158 LCKNPDS

-1176 ITTVVEILSWVE
+1176 ITAVVEMLSWIE
-1188 YKKYHSFILDKIETE
+1188 YKKYHNFILNKIELE
-1203 SVTPIIANALLAY
+1203 SITPTIANALLSY

-1225 LSLYKEAMEKSDNP
+1225 LSLYTEAMEKSNNP
-1239 ALKILASTCCIAKR
+1239 ALKVLASTCCIAKR
-1253 LIAMNELAGIFAK
+1253 IIAVNELPNIFAK

-1288 GAQDFMEAL
+1288 GAQDFMNAL
-1297 HQSKYIGQVK
+1297 HQFRYIGQVK

>member
-1 MIGYLYGH
+1 M
-9 KKYIQITSY
+9 KK
-18 QILSR
+18 
-23 YTETSTDGIWQR
+23 
-35 KEKLGEKYEENIIFA
+35 NIIFA
-50 LFSAFMVIAI
+50 LFTAFMLIAI
-60 AVGFYMHWNLT
+60 SVGFYMQWNPT
-71 AIAILL
+71 VVAILL
-77 GILFVGTICYLIGI
+77 GMLFMGTICYLIGI
-91 CQHLIMSIVV
+91 CRHLIISSII
-101 SCKEKIH
+101 SYKEKIH

-132 DTGENHISL
+132 DTGESHISL

-207 NMSESDSTPKSNEDS
+207 NMSESDSTPKSKEDS

-258 KRIFVVVCILLFVV
+258 KRFLVVVSILLFIV
-272 ANLCL
+272 ANLFL
-277 FCQEQVTKYFLI
+277 FCQEQVNKYFLI

-298 LFGLSICV
+298 LFGISISV
-306 FILGICVILFQ
+306 LLIGTFVILFQ

-330 TLDKATLEFE
+330 TLDKATVEFE

-450 PEAEVRSSFITDISV
+450 PEAEVRSSFITDISA

-498 MILYKNLFPTDFSLL
+498 MILYKNLYPTDFSLL
-513 HQNKGVVYQTFFSA
+513 HQNKGVVYETFMSTG
-527 PKIRNE
+527 KIRNE
-533 IREDDSD
+533 IQKDDWA
-540 RLKEIDSEIQAISE
+540 RLEEIDFEIQAVNE
-554 ETLRSIEEL
+554 ECLRNLNEL
-563 RAVIVG
+563 YAVIIG
-569 KLLKLWPGDDWEIY
+569 KFITLFP
-583 CDGGKKQISSLFSE
+583 DGGWYFYYNGSRKNIGDFYSDK
-597 ENILHILDGNI
+597 NILKILNGEVGFHRDYSSPRFFSKEDIKRVLGNSFD
-608 YFENKYYRYQTRHLN
+608 YNKR
-623 ADEIKSSL
+623 KSL
-631 GESYKYRIRK
+631 
-641 KIIQSVADDKIK
+641 IQSIADDKIEYLREERK
-653 TLRDKRKVLM
+653 TFM
-663 DDIAAIDKYTLSVI
+663 DEISAVEKYTLLDI
-677 AKTERDIFEHVEIPK
+677 AKSDRNIFEHVDMPK
-692 GEEEKYKVLKYFLE
+692 DQEEKYKVLKYLLE

-737 KFNTPKEFDYK
+737 KFNAPKEFDYK

-759 SAVDYDHKGILN
+759 SVVDYDHKGILN

-776 YCLLHEDEYEEECD
+776 YCLLHEDEYEEKCD
-790 AILKQMIVHEQ
+790 AILKQMVVHEQ
-801 YIDLLYQFMQEGNCV
+801 YVDLLYQFMQEGNCL
-816 PTFIKRLAHIDKN
+816 PTFIKRLVHIDKN

-834 DMDKK
+834 NMDMN

-850 TLFKYADINDIR
+850 TMFKYADINDIR
-862 AINTSYP
+862 SVNTSYP
-869 FNTYINDNNNYS
+869 FNTYINDNYNYS
-881 DLFEDIDQVRAR
+881 GLFEDIDQKKVR
-893 ELLDLLNLNVQ
+893 ELLDLLGLNVQ
-904 SLIDDSNAA
+904 SLKDDSNGT

-924 YALTLDNIKV
+924 YALTFDNIKV
-934 IFKHNDLPVV
+934 IFKHNELPVDNLV
-944 DLDSAIYTSI
+944 SAIYTSI
-954 EETELNELQDYV
+954 EETELNELKGYV
-966 LLELP
+966 HQELP
-971 AFVENLMLASSN
+971 TFVDNLMFAPGN
-983 IHESSDTIVSLMDE
+983 THESSDSIVSLMNE
-997 DIQTSDIIKL
+997 DFQASDIIKL
-1007 IKHNDTLWD
+1007 INHNVTLWD

-1035 IKMTIKNVKHYCS
+1035 IKMTIENVKHYCS

-1067 EKTMEEFTKLVQS
+1067 EKTMEEFTKLVQN

-1086 ELLASVVKSDNIN
+1086 ELLASVVLSDNIN
-1099 DNIAFSIFNNHWLI
+1099 NNIAFSIFNNHWLI
-1113 DAWSKELSQLNETRV
+1113 DVWSKELSQLNETRI

-1135 IITVSPSIYQDI
+1135 IISISPSTYQDI
-1147 IKGNPKLSKYL
+1147 ITEHPLLSKYL
-1158 LCKDPDK
+1158 LCKNPDN

-1176 ITTVVEILSWVE
+1176 ITTVVGMLSWVE
-1188 YKKYHSFILDKIETE
+1188 YKKYHSFILNKIDLE
-1203 SVTPIIANALLAY
+1203 SITPDIADALLSY
-1216 FSKSDSEFN
+1216 FSKPDSEFN
-1225 LSLYKEAMEKSDNP
+1225 LSLYTEAMEKSSNP
-1239 ALKILASTCCIAKR
+1239 ALKVLASTCCIAKR
-1253 LIAMNELAGIFAK
+1253 TLAMNELAGIFAK

-1280 YSISKQVE
+1280 YSISKEVE
-1288 GAQDFMEAL
+1288 GAQQFMETL
-1297 HQSKYIGQVK
+1297 HQIKYIGQVK
-1307 EKGDY
+1307 EKGEY
-1312 LTGKVLKRKP
+1312 LTGKVLKRKQ

>member
-1 MIGYLYGH
+1 M
-9 KKYIQITSY
+9 KK
-18 QILSR
+18 
-23 YTETSTDGIWQR
+23 
-35 KEKLGEKYEENIIFA
+35 NIIFA
-50 LFSAFMVIAI
+50 LFTAFMLIAI
-60 AVGFYMHWNLT
+60 AAGFYMQWNPT

-77 GILFVGTICYLIGI
+77 GMLFVGTICYLIGI
-91 CQHLIMSIVV
+91 CRHLIMSSVN
-101 SCKEKIH
+101 SWKEKIH

-132 DTGENHISL
+132 DTREKHISL
-141 LSPID
+141 LSPVD
-146 DFKRHKEYIIRL
+146 DFKRHREYVIRL

-207 NMSESDSTPKSNEDS
+207 NMSESDSTSKGKDDS

-248 FGRIERTSRK
+248 FGRIERTSSR
-258 KRIFVVVCILLFVV
+258 KRILMAVSILVFVV
-272 ANLCL
+272 ANLFL
-277 FCQEQVTKYFLI
+277 FCQVQVNKYFLI
-289 PTEVLKSSF
+289 PAEVLKSSS
-298 LFGLSICV
+298 LFGISISV
-306 FILGICVILFQ
+306 FVIGICVILFK
-317 LILFIKKISIKNL
+317 LILFIKKISIKKL

-354 ILYLFQEKKYNIVI
+354 ILYLFQEKKYNVVI

-393 SEEIGRRIIFL
+393 SEEIGRRIVFL

-428 IPFVNVSN
+428 IPFVNASN
-436 SGDLFRRKIANLHI
+436 SGDLFRRKITDLHI
-450 PEAEVRSSFITDISV
+450 PEAEVSSSFITDISV

-491 NKEKLLA
+491 KKGKLLA
-498 MILYKNLFPTDFSLL
+498 MILYKNLYPTDFSLL
-513 HQNKGVVYQTFFSA
+513 HQNKGVVYETFISA
-527 PKIRNE
+527 GILKNE
-533 IREDDSD
+533 IKKDDWK
-540 RLKEIDSEIQAISE
+540 RLEEIDLEIQAISE
-554 ETLRSIEEL
+554 ESLRSIEEL

-569 KLLKLWPGDDWEIY
+569 KLLKLWPGVGWEIY
-583 CDGGKKQISSLFSE
+583 CNGYKTNITSLFSE
-597 ENILHILDGNI
+597 ENIQHILKGKI
-608 YFENKYYRYQTRHLN
+608 YFLSNGYNYSSRQPNL
-623 ADEIKSSL
+623 DEIKSTL
-631 GESYKYRIRK
+631 GESYKYSVRK
-641 KIIQSVADDKIK
+641 KFIQSVANNKIEN
-653 TLRDKRKVLM
+653 LRDKRKAFM
-663 DDIAAIDKYTLSVI
+663 DDIAAIDKYTLSDI
-677 AKTERDIFEHVEIPK
+677 AKTDRDIFEHVEIPK
-692 GEEEKYKVLKYFLE
+692 GEEEKYKVLKYLLE

-737 KFNTPKEFDYK
+737 KFNAPKEFDYK
-748 LQEIPSLIQNL
+748 LQEIPSLILNL
-759 SAVDYDHKGILN
+759 SIVDYDHKGILN

-790 AILKQMIVHEQ
+790 AILKQMVVHEQ

-816 PTFIKRLAHIDKN
+816 PTFIKRLVHIDN

-834 DMDKK
+834 DKDIN
-839 HTNKDKDRVIS
+839 HITKDKDKVIS
-850 TLFKYADINDIR
+850 AMFKYADINDIR
-862 AINTSYP
+862 TVNTSYP

-881 DLFEDIDQVRAR
+881 DLFEDIDQVRER
-893 ELLDLLNLNVQ
+893 ELLDLLDLNVQ
-904 SLIDDSNAA
+904 SLKDDSNAA
-913 DTYSYIYENNM
+913 DTYSYIYDNNM

-934 IFKHNDLPVV
+934 IFKHNELPV
-944 DLDSAIYTSI
+944 DNLDSAIYTTI
-954 EETELNELQDYV
+954 EGTELNELQGYV
-966 LLELP
+966 HQELP
-971 AFVENLMLASSN
+971 TFMDNLMFAPSN
-983 IHESSDTIVSLMDE
+983 THESSDSIVSLMNE

-1007 IKHNDTLWD
+1007 IKHNVTLWD
-1016 DCKGISDENI
+1016 DCKDITDKDVVST
-1026 VRNLFWKNK
+1026 LFWKNK
-1035 IKMTIKNVKHYCS
+1035 IKMTIENVKHYCS

-1067 EKTMEEFTKLVQS
+1067 EKTMEEFTKLVQN

-1086 ELLASVVKSDNIN
+1086 ELLASVVQSDNIN

-1113 DAWSKELSQLNETRV
+1113 DVWSNELSQLNETRI
-1128 RYVVDEG
+1128 RYLVDEG
-1135 IITVSPSIYQDI
+1135 IISISPSTYQDI

-1176 ITTVVEILSWVE
+1176 ITTVVEILSWIE
-1188 YKKYHSFILDKIETE
+1188 YKKYHSFILDQIETE
-1203 SVTPIIANALLAY
+1203 SVTPIIANALLSY

-1225 LSLYKEAMEKSDNP
+1225 LSLYTESMEKSDNP

-1288 GAQDFMEAL
+1288 GAQHFMDAL
-1297 HQSKYIGQVK
+1297 HQFRYIGQVK

>member
-1 MIGYLYGH
+1 
-9 KKYIQITSY
+9 
-18 QILSR
+18 
-23 YTETSTDGIWQR
+23 
-35 KEKLGEKYEENIIFA
+35 
-50 LFSAFMVIAI
+50 MVIAI
-60 AVGFYMHWNLT
+60 AVGFYMQWNPT
-71 AIAILL
+71 VIVILL
-77 GILFVGTICYLIGI
+77 GMLFVGTICYLIGI
-91 CQHLIMSIVV
+91 CRHLIMPSVN
-101 SCKEKIH
+101 SWKEKIH

-122 GRKVNRWKLE
+122 GRKVIRWKLE
-132 DTGENHISL
+132 DAGEKHISL

-207 NMSESDSTPKSNEDS
+207 NMSESDSTPKSKEDS

-277 FCQEQVTKYFLI
+277 FCQEQVTTYFLI

-354 ILYLFQEKKYNIVI
+354 ILYLFQEKKYNVVI

-393 SEEIGRRIIFL
+393 SEEIGRRIVFL
-404 YALKDDIFA
+404 YALKDDIFTT
-413 NAEERTKFFDYIVPV
+413 AEERTKFFDYIVPV
-428 IPFVNVSN
+428 IPFVNASN

-450 PEAEVRSSFITDISV
+450 PKAEVSSSFITDISA

-491 NKEKLLA
+491 KKEKLLA
-498 MILYKNLFPTDFSLL
+498 MILYKNLYPTDFSLL
-513 HQNKGVVYQTFFSA
+513 HQNKGVVYETFMSA
-527 PKIRNE
+527 
-533 IREDDSD
+533 
-540 RLKEIDSEIQAISE
+540 
-554 ETLRSIEEL
+554 ETLRDEILEDDRTQIDKVDSNLQAINEECL
-563 RAVIVG
+563 RNLNELYAVIIG
-569 KLLKLWPGDDWEIY
+569 KFITLYPDGGWYLY
-583 CDGGKKQISSLFSE
+583 CDNKRRGISEFYSD
-597 ENILHILDGNI
+597 ENILKILNGQVGFSEDYCGPRFFSKEDIKKALGN
-608 YFENKYYRYQTRHLN
+608 
-623 ADEIKSSL
+623 
-631 GESYKYRIRK
+631 SYDYVKRK
-641 KIIQSVADDKIK
+641 ELIQSIADDKIK

-663 DDIAAIDKYTLSVI
+663 DDIAAIEKHTLSDI
-677 AKTERDIFEHVEIPK
+677 AKSDRDIFEHVGTIK
-692 GEEEKYKVLKYFLE
+692 GQEEKYKVLKYLLE

-790 AILKQMIVHEQ
+790 AILKQMVVHEQ

-816 PTFIKRLAHIDKN
+816 PTFIKRLVHIDN

-834 DMDKK
+834 DKDIN
-839 HTNKDKDRVIS
+839 HIAKDKDKVIS
-850 TLFKYADINDIR
+850 MMFKYADINDIR
-862 AINTSYP
+862 TVNTSYP

-881 DLFEDIDQVRAR
+881 ELFEDIDQVRVR

-904 SLIDDSNAA
+904 SLIDDSYAA

-924 YALTLDNIKV
+924 YALTLDNVKV
-934 IFKHNDLPVV
+934 IFKHNELPV
-944 DLDSAIYTSI
+944 DNLDSAIYTSI

-971 AFVENLMLASSN
+971 AFVENLMFASSN
-983 IHESSDTIVSLMDE
+983 THESSDTVVSLMEE

-1016 DCKGISDENI
+1016 DCKNI
-1026 VRNLFWKNK
+1026 TDQNVVRTLFVENK
-1035 IKMTIKNVKHYCS
+1035 IKMTFENVKHYCS
-1048 CIGTWK
+1048 CIGSWN
-1054 IDSSLVVF
+1054 IDNTLVDF

-1067 EKTMEEFTKLVQS
+1067 EKSMEEFTKLVQS
-1080 NDEHET
+1080 NDEHEI
-1086 ELLASVVKSDNIN
+1086 ELLTSVVKSDNIN

-1113 DAWSKELSQLNETRV
+1113 DVWSKELSQLNETRV